1 MATTYQPKNITELDQ
16 ITPDGTETVLAAQGF
31 AARRVTIQS
40 IVNLVGFTQEVKDKI
55 SKIPELPIQRSELDQ
70 VKSQMI
76 QKVDASALAPYA
88 TTAYVDQKVGSI
100 VVPAPDLSSYA
111 TKLELQ
117 TLSTEVASKATQ
129 QNIQT
134 LQQALN
140 QKANST
146 DLTTL
151 ATKQELTQATTRIK
165 ALEDRPSASG
175 ESFSG
180 NMGGKAIENV
190 GQPTKPADA
199 TNKQYVDSAVAAAG
213 ENAYQRAKT
222 YVDTRPSG
230 SGGLSE
236 AAVDQKISQAIQP
249 LAKTT
254 DLTTALSGK
263 ANASDI
269 QSLRTELAQKADAS
283 AIPNVSS
290 FITAA
295 ALTPYALKTDI
306 PAVPDVSGFAR
317 RDEIPNVSAFVTQ
330 AALQPYALRSELP
343 QIPDLSGYAL
353 KSEIPQLPDL
363 SGYARKSELPAP
375 VDLSGYALK
384 SELPSV
390 AGLVSN
396 AELTTALAPKAD
408 RSELSG
414 YALKTEVPSVTGLAT
429 KAELADYAK
438 KTDIPE
444 GQDLS
449 QYAKKSELPSV
460 AGLATKQELTDGL
473 AGKVDSTA
481 LTSYARKSELPVVP
495 DVSRFITEDALAP
508 YAKTVDLPSVAGLE
522 TTKAVDAK
530 LSQYVKKTE
539 LPAQQDLSVYETTAE
554 VDRKLALK
562 ADLSAIP
569 SLTNYATK
577 DQIPDTSALA
587 TKEELKTYAL
597 KSEIPPAVDTS
608 TFATNQSVDDKLS
621 QYPKK
626 SEIIPAPD
634 LSTYATLSVTDS
646 LQTQINKKVE
656 QSYAD
661 TTYAANLTVNTKVAQ
676 CLTDA
681 KAYTDQK
688 VAAIGGGGGGQ
699 QQGDLSS
706 LEAKMKLYVQSRVGG
721 LVTNGTGLLKNNE
734 NFSQFT
740 FDPAE
745 AYSGFGSFK
754 ITGSNQVTTMDE
766 VIPVD
771 PNGTYEFSFATKV
784 EDGTK
789 TTKMY
794 ALVDCLDID
803 GSQIL
808 PMHVKTYAVTLAEDL
823 EAAST
828 TIKIIP
834 DDVAKL
840 KTAAGWRWGS
850 GELMYIANGK
860 YTSQSGYHYP
870 EGTYSRNILNGA
882 GVANNKTTLSDDGT
896 WVIGSSLVVS
906 ETIKAGKK
914 LIVSFDGGVYSYWMT
929 NVRDAVLTDEW
940 QVFTLKELMNKVLR
954 PATAT
959 IKIGWWANRGQA
971 NTTYISNVS
980 FRQV

>member
-16 ITPDGTETVLAAQGF
+16 ITPDGTESVLAAQGF

-55 SKIPELPIQRSELDQ
+55 SKIPELPIQRSELDA
-70 VKSQMI
+70 VKSQII

-165 ALEDRPSASG
+165 ALEDRPSGSG
-175 ESFSG
+175 ETFSG
-180 NMGGKAIENV
+180 NMGGRAIENV

-236 AAVDQKISQAIQP
+236 TAVDQKISQAITP

-254 DLTTALSGK
+254 DMTTALSGK
-263 ANASDI
+263 ANNSDI
-269 QSLRTELAQKADAS
+269 QALRTELGQKADVS

-290 FITAA
+290 FITAS

-317 RDEIPNVSAFVTQ
+317 RDEIPNVSGFIRGAD
-330 AALQPYALRSELP
+330 LQPYALRSELP
-343 QIPDLSGYAL
+343 QPQDLSGYAL

-363 SGYARKSELPAP
+363 SGYARKSELP
-375 VDLSGYALK
+375 
-384 SELPSV
+384 SV
-390 AGLVSN
+390 AGLVSTT
-396 AELTTALAPKAD
+396 ELTTALAPKVD

-414 YALKTEVPSVTGLAT
+414 YALKSEVPSVSGLAT
-429 KAELADYAK
+429 KDELADYAK

-449 QYAKKSELPSV
+449 QYAKKTELPSV
-460 AGLATKQELTDGL
+460 TGLATKQELTDGL
-473 AGKVDSTA
+473 AAKADSTTLANYA
-481 LTSYARKSELPVVP
+481 LKLELP

-539 LPAQQDLSVYETTAE
+539 LPAQQDMSAYETTAE

-562 ADLSAIP
+562 ADLTAIP
-569 SLTNYATK
+569 SLANYATK
-577 DQIPDTSALA
+577 DQIPDTSTLA

-634 LSTYATLSVTDS
+634 LSSYATLSVTDG
-646 LQTQINKKVE
+646 LQAQINKKVE

-661 TTYAANLTVNTKVAQ
+661 TTYAANLTLNTKVTQ

-688 VAAIGGGGGGQ
+688 VAALGGGGAAGQ
-699 QQGDLSS
+699 QPDVSG
-706 LEAKMKLYVQSRVGG
+706 LEAKMKLYVQSRAGG

-740 FDPAE
+740 FDQSE

-754 ITGSNQVTTMDE
+754 ITGSNQVATMDE

-834 DDVAKL
+834 EDVAKL
-840 KTAAGWRWGS
+840 KASAGWRWGS

-929 NVRDAVLTDEW
+929 NVRDAVLTGDW
-940 QVFTLKELMNKVLR
+940 QVFTLKEQMSKVLR

>member
-16 ITPDGTETVLAAQGF
+16 ITPDGTETVLAAQGY

-55 SKIPELPIQRSELDQ
+55 SKIPELPIQRSELDA
-70 VKSQMI
+70 VKTQMI

-165 ALEDRPSASG
+165 ALEDRPSGSG

-180 NMGGKAIENV
+180 NMGGKAIVNV

-236 AAVDQKISQAIQP
+236 AAVEQKISQAIAP

-254 DLTTALSGK
+254 DMTTALSGK
-263 ANASDI
+263 ANNSDI
-269 QSLRTELAQKADAS
+269 QSLRTELAQKADTS

-306 PAVPDVSGFAR
+306 PAVPDVSVFAR
-317 RDEIPNVSAFVTQ
+317 KDEIPNVSAFVTQ

-363 SGYARKSELPAP
+363 SGYARKSELPPP
-375 VDLSGYALK
+375 VD
-384 SELPSV
+384 
-390 AGLVSN
+390 
-396 AELTTALAPKAD
+396 
-408 RSELSG
+408 LSG
-414 YALKTEVPSVTGLAT
+414 YALKTEVPSVSGLAT
-429 KAELADYAK
+429 KDELADYAK

-460 AGLATKQELTDGL
+460 ADLASKQELAVGL
-473 AGKVDSTA
+473 AGKADSTA
-481 LTSYARKSELPVVP
+481 LANYALKSELP
-495 DVSRFITEDALAP
+495 DVSRFITEDALSP
-508 YAKTVDLPSVAGLE
+508 YAKAVDIPSVAGLE

-539 LPAQQDLSVYETTAE
+539 LPAQPDLSSYETTAE
-554 VDRKLALK
+554 VNRKLALK

-569 SLTNYATK
+569 SLANYATK
-577 DQIPDTSALA
+577 DQIPDTSTLA

-597 KSEIPPAVDTS
+597 KSELPTAPDMS
-608 TFATNQSVDDKLS
+608 SYATNASVDEKLS

-634 LSTYATLSVTDS
+634 LSSYATLAVTDG

-661 TTYAANLTVNTKVAQ
+661 TTYAPNLTVNTKVAQ
-676 CLTDA
+676 CLADA

-688 VAAIGGGGGGQ
+688 VAAIGGGAGQ
-699 QQGDLSS
+699 QPDISG
-706 LEAKMKLYVQSRVGG
+706 LEAKIKLYVQSRVGG

-771 PNGTYEFSFATKV
+771 PNGTYEFSFATKI

-823 EAAST
+823 EASST

-840 KTAAGWRWGS
+840 KAAAGWRWGS

-870 EGTYSRNILNGA
+870 EGTYSRTILNGA

-896 WVIGSSLVVS
+896 WVIGSSLVVT

-929 NVRDAVLTDEW
+929 NVRDAVLTDDW
-940 QVFTLKELMNKVLR
+940 QVFTLKEQMNKVLR

>member
-16 ITPDGTETVLAAQGF
+16 ITPDGTESILAAQGF

-146 DLTTL
+146 DLATL

-165 ALEDRPSASG
+165 ALEDRPSGSG

-236 AAVDQKISQAIQP
+236 TAVDQKISQAITP

-254 DLTTALSGK
+254 DMTTALSGK
-263 ANASDI
+263 ANNSDI
-269 QSLRTELAQKADAS
+269 QALRTELGQKADVS

-290 FITAA
+290 FITAS

-306 PAVPDVSGFAR
+306 PSVPDVSGFAR
-317 RDEIPNVSAFVTQ
+317 RDEIPNVSGFIRGAD
-330 AALQPYALRSELP
+330 LQPYALRSELP
-343 QIPDLSGYAL
+343 QPQDLSGYAL

-363 SGYARKSELPAP
+363 SGYARKSELP
-375 VDLSGYALK
+375 
-384 SELPSV
+384 SV
-390 AGLVSN
+390 AGLVSTT
-396 AELTTALAPKAD
+396 ELTTALAPKVD

-414 YALKTEVPSVTGLAT
+414 YALKSEVPSVSGLAT
-429 KAELADYAK
+429 KDELADYAK

-449 QYAKKSELPSV
+449 QYAKKTELPSV
-460 AGLATKQELTDGL
+460 TGLATKQELTDGL
-473 AGKVDSTA
+473 AAKADSTTLANYA
-481 LTSYARKSELPVVP
+481 LKSTLP

-508 YAKTVDLPSVAGLE
+508 YAKTADLPSVAGLE

-539 LPAQQDLSVYETTAE
+539 LPAQQDMSAYETTAE

-577 DQIPDTSALA
+577 DQIPDTSSLA
-587 TKEELKTYAL
+587 TKEELKSYAL

-608 TFATNQSVDDKLS
+608 SFATNASVDEKLS

-626 SEIIPAPD
+626 SEIIQAPD
-634 LSTYATLSVTDS
+634 LSRYATLAVTDG
-646 LQTQINKKVE
+646 LQSQINKKVE

-688 VAAIGGGGGGQ
+688 VAALGWGGGQ
-699 QQGDLSS
+699 QPDVSG
-706 LEAKMKLYVQSRVGG
+706 LEAKIKLYVQSRVGG

-740 FDPAE
+740 FDQAE

-840 KTAAGWRWGS
+840 KAAAGWRWGS

-870 EGTYSRNILNGA
+870 EGTYSRNILNGS

-929 NVRDAVLTDEW
+929 NVRDAVLTDDW
-940 QVFTLKELMNKVLR
+940 QVFTLKEQMSKVLR

-971 NTTYISNVS
+971 NTTYISNVA

>member
-16 ITPDGTETVLAAQGF
+16 ITPDGTESVLAAKGF

-117 TLSTEVASKATQ
+117 LLSTEVASKATV

-140 QKANST
+140 QKANTS

-165 ALEDRPSASG
+165 ALEDRPSGSG

-180 NMGGKAIENV
+180 NMGGKAIENL
-190 GQPTKPADA
+190 GQPIKPADA
-199 TNKQYVDSAVAAAG
+199 ANKQYVDSATAAAG

-236 AAVDQKISQAIQP
+236 AAVDQKISQAVAP

-263 ANASDI
+263 ANNSDI
-269 QSLRTELAQKADAS
+269 QGLRTELAQKADAT

-330 AALQPYALRSELP
+330 AALQPYALRSEVP

-384 SELPSV
+384 
-390 AGLVSN
+390 
-396 AELTTALAPKAD
+396 
-408 RSELSG
+408 
-414 YALKTEVPSVTGLAT
+414 TEVPSVSGLAT

-460 AGLATKQELTDGL
+460 VGLATKQEVTDGL
-473 AGKVDSTA
+473 AGKADSSA
-481 LTSYARKSELPVVP
+481 LGNYALKSELPVVP
-495 DVSRFITEDALAP
+495 DVSRFITADALAQ
-508 YAKTVDLPSVAGLE
+508 YAKTVDIPSVAGLE

-530 LSQYVKKTE
+530 LSQYVKKAE
-539 LPAQQDLSVYETTAE
+539 LPAQQDLSAYETTAE

-569 SLTNYATK
+569 SLANYATK
-577 DQIPDTSALA
+577 DQIPDTSILA

-597 KSEIPPAVDTS
+597 KSELPTVPDLS
-608 TFATNQSVDDKLS
+608 SYATNQSVDDKLS

-634 LSTYATLSVTDS
+634 LSTYATLSVTDD
-646 LQTQINKKVE
+646 LQSQINRKTDTVELVATYATKAAVDTQI
-656 QSYAD
+656 D
-661 TTYAANLTVNTKVAQ
+661 AAAEAART
-676 CLTDA
+676 
-681 KAYTDQK
+681 YTDTK
-688 VAAIGGGGGGQ
+688 IAAIGSGGGG
-699 QQGDLSS
+699 SS
-706 LEAKMKLYVQSRVGG
+706 GGNTAELEAKIKLYVQSRVGG

-754 ITGSNQVTTMDE
+754 ITGSNQVTTLDE

-834 DDVAKL
+834 EDVAKL
-840 KTAAGWRWGS
+840 KAAAGWRWGS

-929 NVRDAVLTDEW
+929 NVRDAVLTVDW
-940 QVFTLKELMNKVLR
+940 QVFTLKEQMSKVLR

>member
-16 ITPDGTETVLAAQGF
+16 ITPDGTESVLAAQGF

-55 SKIPELPIQRSELDQ
+55 SKIPELPIQRSELDA
-70 VKSQMI
+70 VKSLMI

-100 VVPAPDLSSYA
+100 VVSAPDLSSYA

-117 TLSTEVASKATQ
+117 TLSTEVASKATA

-140 QKANST
+140 QKANNT

-151 ATKQELTQATTRIK
+151 ATKQELTQATARIK
-165 ALEDRPSASG
+165 ALEDRPSGSG

-213 ENAYQRAKT
+213 ENVYQRAKT

-236 AAVDQKISQAIQP
+236 AAVDQKIAQATQL

-254 DLTTALSGK
+254 DMTTALSGK

-269 QSLRTELAQKADAS
+269 QTLRTELAQKADAT

-295 ALTPYALKTDI
+295 ALTPYALKSDI

-343 QIPDLSGYAL
+343 LIPNLSGYAL

-384 SELPSV
+384 
-390 AGLVSN
+390 
-396 AELTTALAPKAD
+396 
-408 RSELSG
+408 
-414 YALKTEVPSVTGLAT
+414 TEVPSVSGLAT

-460 AGLATKQELTDGL
+460 TDLATKQELAGGL
-473 AGKVDSTA
+473 AGKADSSA
-481 LTSYARKSELPVVP
+481 LVNYALKSELPAVP

-508 YAKTVDLPSVAGLE
+508 YAKTADLPSVAGLE

-539 LPAQQDLSVYETTAE
+539 LPAQQDLSAYETTAE

-597 KSEIPPAVDTS
+597 KSEIPTVPDTS
-608 TFATNQSVDDKLS
+608 SFATNASVDEKLS
-621 QYPKK
+621 QYTKT
-626 SEIIPAPD
+626 SELKPVPD
-634 LSTYATLSVTDS
+634 VSNFATLSDLGD
-646 LQTQINKKVE
+646 LQQEVAKKINKVDVVAD
-656 QSYAD
+656 YATQD
-661 TTYAANLTVNTKVAQ
+661 GVKAQIAAVQRAANK
-676 CLTDA
+676 
-681 KAYTDQK
+681 YTDDK
-688 VAAIGGGGGGQ
+688 IASIGKGGGQ
-699 QQGDLSS
+699 TGDLSS
-706 LEAKMKLYVQSRVGG
+706 LEAKIKLYVQSRVGG

-740 FDPAE
+740 FDPSE

-840 KTAAGWRWGS
+840 KAAAGWRWGS

-860 YTSQSGYHYP
+860 YTSQTGYHYP

-914 LIVSFDGGVYSYWMT
+914 LIVSFDGGVYSYWMA
-929 NVRDAVLTDEW
+929 NVRDAVLTDDW
-940 QVFTLKELMNKVLR
+940 QVFTLKELMSKVLR

>member
-16 ITPDGTETVLAAQGF
+16 ITPDGTETVLAAQGY

-55 SKIPELPIQRSELDQ
+55 SKIPELPIQRSELDA
-70 VKSQMI
+70 VKTQMI

-117 TLSTEVASKATQ
+117 SLSTEVASKATQ

-134 LQQALN
+134 LQQALS
-140 QKANST
+140 QKANTS

-165 ALEDRPSASG
+165 ALEDRPSGSG

-213 ENAYQRAKT
+213 ENAFQRAKT

-236 AAVDQKISQAIQP
+236 TAVDQKISQAIAP

-254 DLTTALSGK
+254 DMATALSGK
-263 ANASDI
+263 ANNSDI
-269 QSLRTELAQKADAS
+269 QALRTELGQKADVS

-317 RDEIPNVSAFVTQ
+317 RDEIPNVSGFIRGAD
-330 AALQPYALRSELP
+330 LQPYALRSELP
-343 QIPDLSGYAL
+343 Q
-353 KSEIPQLPDL
+353 PQ
-363 SGYARKSELPAP
+363 
-375 VDLSGYALK
+375 DLSGYALK

-396 AELTTALAPKAD
+396 TELTTALAPKVD

-414 YALKTEVPSVTGLAT
+414 YALKS
-429 KAELADYAK
+429 
-438 KTDIPE
+438 DIPE

-460 AGLATKQELTDGL
+460 AGLATKKEVTDGL
-473 AGKVDSTA
+473 AGKADASA
-481 LTSYARKSELPVVP
+481 LGNYALKSELPVVP
-495 DVSRFITEDALAP
+495 DVSRFITADALAP
-508 YAKTVDLPSVAGLE
+508 YAKTVDIPSVAGLE

-539 LPAQQDLSVYETTAE
+539 LPAP
-554 VDRKLALK
+554 
-562 ADLSAIP
+562 DLSA
-569 SLTNYATK
+569 
-577 DQIPDTSALA
+577 
-587 TKEELKTYAL
+587 
-597 KSEIPPAVDTS
+597 
-608 TFATNQSVDDKLS
+608 
-621 QYPKK
+621 
-626 SEIIPAPD
+626 
-634 LSTYATLSVTDS
+634 YATLSVTDD
-646 LQTQINKKVE
+646 LQSQINRK
-656 QSYAD
+656 AD
-661 TTYAANLTVNTKVAQ
+661 TVELVATYATKAALNAQ
-676 CLTDA
+676 IDAATDA
-681 KAYTDQK
+681 ARTYTDTK
-688 VAAIGGGGGGQ
+688 IAAIGGGGGSG
-699 QQGDLSS
+699 GNAAE

-740 FDPAE
+740 FEPAE

-766 VIPVD
+766 VITVD
-771 PNGTYEFSFATKV
+771 PRGTYEFAFATKV

-823 EAAST
+823 EAGST
-828 TIKIIP
+828 TIKINP

-840 KTAAGWRWGS
+840 KAAAGWRWGS
-850 GELMYIANGK
+850 GELMYIAHGT
-860 YTSQSGYHYP
+860 YTSQSGYRYP
-870 EGTYSRNILNGA
+870 EGTYSRKILNGA
-882 GVANNKTTLSDDGT
+882 GVANNKTTLSDGGT
-896 WVIGSSLVVS
+896 WVIGSSLVVT

-914 LIVSFDGGVYSYWMT
+914 LIVSFDGGVFSYWMS
-929 NVRDAVLTDEW
+929 NVRDAVLTDDW
-940 QVFTLKELMNKVLR
+940 QVFTLKEQMDKVLR

-959 IKIGWWANRGQA
+959 IKIGWWVNRGQA

>member
-1 MATTYQPKNITELDQ
+1 MATTYQPKNITELDL

-70 VKSQMI
+70 VKTQMI

-100 VVPAPDLSSYA
+100 VAPAPDLSSYA
-111 TKLELQ
+111 TKQELQ

-134 LQQALN
+134 LQQAMN
-140 QKANST
+140 QKANVST
-146 DLTTL
+146 LTTL

-165 ALEDRPSASG
+165 ALEDRPSGSG

-222 YVDTRPSG
+222 YVDAHPSG

-236 AAVDQKISQAIQP
+236 AAVDQKIAQATQP

-254 DLTTALSGK
+254 DMTTALSGK

-269 QSLRTELAQKADAS
+269 QTLRAELAQKADAT

-306 PAVPDVSGFAR
+306 PTVPDTSGFAR
-317 RDEIPNVSAFVTQ
+317 KDEIPNVSAFVTQ

-343 QIPDLSGYAL
+343 QIPDLSGYA
-353 KSEIPQLPDL
+353 
-363 SGYARKSELPAP
+363 RKSELPAP

-384 SELPSV
+384 
-390 AGLVSN
+390 
-396 AELTTALAPKAD
+396 
-408 RSELSG
+408 
-414 YALKTEVPSVTGLAT
+414 TEVPSVSGLAT

-460 AGLATKQELTDGL
+460 AGLASKQELADGL
-473 AGKVDSTA
+473 AGKADSTA
-481 LTSYARKSELPVVP
+481 LANYALKSELPAVP

-508 YAKTVDLPSVAGLE
+508 YAKTTDLPSVAGLE

-539 LPAQQDLSVYETTAE
+539 LPAQPDLSSYETTAE

-569 SLTNYATK
+569 SLANYATK

-587 TKEELKTYAL
+587 TKEELRTYAL
-597 KSEIPPAVDTS
+597 KSELPTVPDLS
-608 TFATNQSVDDKLS
+608 SYATNQSVDDKLS
-621 QYPKK
+621 QYPKR
-626 SEIIPAPD
+626 SEIVPAPD
-634 LSTYATLSVTDS
+634 LSTYATISVTDD
-646 LQTQINKKVE
+646 LQSQINRKADVVELVATYATKASVNTQI
-656 QSYAD
+656 D
-661 TTYAANLTVNTKVAQ
+661 AATEAART
-676 CLTDA
+676 
-681 KAYTDQK
+681 YTDTK
-688 VAAIGGGGGGQ
+688 VAAIGGGGGSG
-699 QQGDLSS
+699 GNTAG
-706 LEAKMKLYVQSRVGG
+706 LEAKIKLYVQSRVGG

-740 FDPAE
+740 FDPSE

-823 EAAST
+823 EAGST

-840 KTAAGWRWGS
+840 KAAAGWRWGS

-860 YTSQSGYHYP
+860 YASQSGYHYP

-929 NVRDAVLTDEW
+929 NVRDAVLTDDW
-940 QVFTLKELMNKVLR
+940 QVFTLKEQMSKVLR
-954 PATAT
+954 PLTAT

>member
-1 MATTYQPKNITELDQ
+1 MATTYQPKNITELDP
-16 ITPDGTETVLAAQGF
+16 ITPDGSESVLAAQGF

-55 SKIPELPIQRSELDQ
+55 SKIPELPIQRSELDA

-88 TTAYVDQKVGSI
+88 TTAYVDQKFGSI
-100 VVPAPDLSSYA
+100 VVPEPDLSSYA
-111 TKLELQ
+111 TKQELQ
-117 TLSTEVASKATQ
+117 LLSTEVASKATV

-140 QKANST
+140 QKANNT

-165 ALEDRPSASG
+165 ALEDRPSGSG

-236 AAVDQKISQAIQP
+236 TAVDQKISQAITP

-254 DLTTALSGK
+254 DMTTALSGK
-263 ANASDI
+263 ANNSDI
-269 QSLRTELAQKADAS
+269 QALRTELGQKADVS

-290 FITAA
+290 FITAS

-317 RDEIPNVSAFVTQ
+317 RDEIPNVSGFIRGAD
-330 AALQPYALRSELP
+330 LQPYALRSELSQP
-343 QIPDLSGYAL
+343 QDLSGYAL

-363 SGYARKSELPAP
+363 SGYA
-375 VDLSGYALK
+375 
-384 SELPSV
+384 
-390 AGLVSN
+390 
-396 AELTTALAPKAD
+396 
-408 RSELSG
+408 
-414 YALKTEVPSVTGLAT
+414 LKTEVPSVSGLAT

-473 AGKVDSTA
+473 AGKTDSTA
-481 LTSYARKSELPVVP
+481 LANYALKSELPVVP
-495 DVSRFITEDALAP
+495 DVSHFITEDALAP
-508 YAKTVDLPSVAGLE
+508 YAKTADLPSVAGLE

-539 LPAQQDLSVYETTAE
+539 LPAQQDLSAYETTAE

-597 KSEIPPAVDTS
+597 KSELPTVPDLS
-608 TFATNQSVDDKLS
+608 SYATNQSVDDKLS

-634 LSTYATLSVTDS
+634 LSTYATLSVTDG

-656 QSYAD
+656 RSYAD
-661 TTYAANLTVNTKVAQ
+661 TTYAANTTVNTKVSQ
-676 CLTDA
+676 CLADA

-688 VAAIGGGGGGQ
+688 VAALGGGGGQ
-699 QQGDLSS
+699 QPDVSG

-740 FDPAE
+740 FDPSE

-794 ALVDCLDID
+794 ALVNCLDID

-834 DDVAKL
+834 EDVAKL
-840 KTAAGWRWGS
+840 KAAAGWRWGS

-860 YTSQSGYHYP
+860 YTSQTGYHYQ
-870 EGTYSRNILNGA
+870 EGTYSRNILNGS

-940 QVFTLKELMNKVLR
+940 QVFTLKEQMNKVLR

-980 FRQV
+980 FRRV

>member
-16 ITPDGTETVLAAQGF
+16 ITPDGTESVLAAQGF

-55 SKIPELPIQRSELDQ
+55 SKIPELPIQRSELDA
-70 VKSQMI
+70 VKTQMI

-165 ALEDRPSASG
+165 ALEDRPSGSG

-249 LAKTT
+249 LAKTS

-263 ANASDI
+263 ANNSDI
-269 QSLRTELAQKADAS
+269 QSLRTELAQKADTS

-290 FITAA
+290 FITAT

-306 PAVPDVSGFAR
+306 PTVPDVSGFAR
-317 RDEIPNVSAFVTQ
+317 KDEIPNVSAFVTQ

-343 QIPDLSGYAL
+343 QNPDLSGYAL

-363 SGYARKSELPAP
+363 SAYARKSELP
-375 VDLSGYALK
+375 SI
-384 SELPSV
+384 

-396 AELTTALAPKAD
+396 TELAAALAPKVD

-414 YALKTEVPSVTGLAT
+414 YALKS
-429 KAELADYAK
+429 
-438 KTDIPE
+438 DIPE

-449 QYAKKSELPSV
+449 QYAKKSE
-460 AGLATKQELTDGL
+460 
-473 AGKVDSTA
+473 
-481 LTSYARKSELPVVP
+481 
-495 DVSRFITEDALAP
+495 
-508 YAKTVDLPSVAGLE
+508 LPSVAGLE

-539 LPAQQDLSVYETTAE
+539 LPAQPDLSSYETTAE

-569 SLTNYATK
+569 SLANYATK

-597 KSEIPPAVDTS
+597 KSEIPAVPDTS
-608 TFATNQSVDDKLS
+608 SFATIASVDEKLS
-621 QYPKK
+621 QYTKT
-626 SEIIPAPD
+626 SELKPVPD
-634 LSTYATLSVTDS
+634 VSNFATLSDLGDLQREVAKKINKVDIVADYTTKDS
-646 LQTQINKKVE
+646 VNTQI
-656 QSYAD
+656 AAA
-661 TTYAANLTVNTKVAQ
+661 TAAANK
-676 CLTDA
+676 
-681 KAYTDQK
+681 YTDDK
-688 VAAIGGGGGGQ
+688 FASIGNGGGQ
-699 QQGDLSS
+699 TGDLSS

-754 ITGSNQVTTMDE
+754 ITGSNQVTTLDE

-771 PNGTYEFSFATKV
+771 PNGTYEFAFATKV

-823 EAAST
+823 EAGST

-840 KTAAGWRWGS
+840 KAAAGWRWGS

-929 NVRDAVLTDEW
+929 NVRDAVLTDDW
-940 QVFTLKELMNKVLR
+940 QVFTLKEQMSKVLR

>member
-16 ITPDGTETVLAAQGF
+16 ITPDGTESVLAAQGY

-55 SKIPELPIQRSELDQ
+55 SKIPELPIQRSELDA

-76 QKVDASALAPYA
+76 QKVDASALVPYA

-100 VVPAPDLSSYA
+100 VIPAPDLSSYA

-165 ALEDRPSASG
+165 ALEDRPSSSG

-236 AAVDQKISQAIQP
+236 AAVDQKIAQATQP
-249 LAKTT
+249 LAKTS

-269 QSLRTELAQKADAS
+269 QSLRTELAQKADTS

-306 PAVPDVSGFAR
+306 PTVPDVSGFAR
-317 RDEIPNVSAFVTQ
+317 KDEIPNVSAFVTQ

-363 SGYARKSELPAP
+363 SGYARKSELP
-375 VDLSGYALK
+375 
-384 SELPSV
+384 SV

-396 AELTTALAPKAD
+396 TELTTALARKVE

-414 YALKTEVPSVTGLAT
+414 YALKS
-429 KAELADYAK
+429 
-438 KTDIPE
+438 DIPE

-460 AGLATKQELTDGL
+460 AGLATKQEVTDGL
-473 AGKVDSTA
+473 AGKADSSA
-481 LTSYARKSELPVVP
+481 LDNYALKSELPVVP
-495 DVSRFITEDALAP
+495 DVSRFITADALAP
-508 YAKTVDLPSVAGLE
+508 YAKTVDIPSVAGLE
-522 TTKAVDAK
+522 TTAAVDAK

-539 LPAQQDLSVYETTAE
+539 LPAQQDLSSYETTAE

-577 DQIPDTSALA
+577 DQIPDTSTLA

-597 KSEIPPAVDTS
+597 KSELPTVPDLS
-608 TFATNQSVDDKLS
+608 SYATNQSVDDKLS
-621 QYPKK
+621 QYPKR

-634 LSTYATLSVTDS
+634 LSAYATLSVTVD

-676 CLTDA
+676 CLADA
-681 KAYTDQK
+681 KAYTDAK
-688 VAAIGGGGGGQ
+688 IAAIDGGGSGGNTAE
-699 QQGDLSS
+699 
-706 LEAKMKLYVQSRVGG
+706 LEAKIKLYVQSRVGG

-784 EDGTK
+784 DDGTK

-823 EAAST
+823 EAGST

-840 KTAAGWRWGS
+840 KAAAGWRWGS
-850 GELMYIANGK
+850 GELMYIAHGT
-860 YTSQSGYHYP
+860 YTSQSGFHYP
-870 EGTYSRNILNGA
+870 EGTYSRKILNGA

-896 WVIGSSLVVS
+896 WVIGSSLVVT

-929 NVRDAVLTDEW
+929 NVRDAVLTDDW
-940 QVFTLKELMNKVLR
+940 QVFTLKEQMSKVLR

>member
-16 ITPDGTETVLAAQGF
+16 ITPDGTETVLAAQGY

-55 SKIPELPIQRSELDQ
+55 SKIPELPIQRSELDA
-70 VKSQMI
+70 VKTQMI

-165 ALEDRPSASG
+165 ALEDRPSGSG

-222 YVDTRPSG
+222 YVDAHPSG

-249 LAKTT
+249 LAKTS

-263 ANASDI
+263 ANVYDI
-269 QSLRTELAQKADAS
+269 QSLRTELAQKADTS

-306 PAVPDVSGFAR
+306 PVVPDVSGFAR
-317 RDEIPNVSAFVTQ
+317 KDEIPNVSAFVTQ

-363 SGYARKSELPAP
+363 SAYAR
-375 VDLSGYALK
+375 K

-396 AELTTALAPKAD
+396 TELTTALAPKVD

-414 YALKTEVPSVTGLAT
+414 YALKS
-429 KAELADYAK
+429 
-438 KTDIPE
+438 DIPE

-449 QYAKKSELPSV
+449 QYAKKSE
-460 AGLATKQELTDGL
+460 
-473 AGKVDSTA
+473 
-481 LTSYARKSELPVVP
+481 
-495 DVSRFITEDALAP
+495 
-508 YAKTVDLPSVAGLE
+508 LPSVAGLE

-539 LPAQQDLSVYETTAE
+539 LPAQPDLSSYETTAE

-569 SLTNYATK
+569 SLANYATK

-597 KSEIPPAVDTS
+597 KSELPTVPDTS
-608 TFATNQSVDDKLS
+608 SFATNASVDEKLS
-621 QYPKK
+621 QYTKTSELKPVPDVSNFATRSDLGDLQREVAKK
-626 SEIIPAPD
+626 INKVDIVAD
-634 LSTYATLSVTDS
+634 YATKDSVN
-646 LQTQINKKVE
+646 TQIAAA
-656 QSYAD
+656 SA
-661 TTYAANLTVNTKVAQ
+661 AANK
-676 CLTDA
+676 
-681 KAYTDQK
+681 YTDDK
-688 VAAIGGGGGGQ
+688 FASNGNGGSQ
-699 QQGDLSS
+699 TGDLSS

-740 FDPAE
+740 FDPSE

-771 PNGTYEFSFATKV
+771 PHGTYEFSFATKV

-823 EAAST
+823 EAGST
-828 TIKIIP
+828 TIKIVP

-840 KTAAGWRWGS
+840 KAAAGWRWGS
-850 GELMYIANGK
+850 GELMYIANGT

-870 EGTYSRNILNGA
+870 EGTYSRKILNGA
-882 GVANNKTTLSDDGT
+882 GVANNNTALSDDGT

-929 NVRDAVLTDEW
+929 NVRDAVLTDDW
-940 QVFTLKELMNKVLR
+940 QVFTLKEQMDKVLR

-959 IKIGWWANRGQA
+959 IKIGWWVNRSQA

>member
-16 ITPDGTETVLAAQGF
+16 ITPDGTESVLAAQGF

-55 SKIPELPIQRSELDQ
+55 SKIPELPIQRSELDA
-70 VKSQMI
+70 VKSQMV

-111 TKLELQ
+111 TKQELQ
-117 TLSTEVASKATQ
+117 LLSTEVASKATV

-146 DLTTL
+146 DLSQL
-151 ATKQELTQATTRIK
+151 ATKQDLTQATTRIK
-165 ALEDRPSASG
+165 ALEERPSGSG
-175 ESFSG
+175 ETFSG
-180 NMGGKAIENV
+180 NMGGRAIENV

-230 SGGLSE
+230 SGGISE
-236 AAVDQKISQAIQP
+236 AAVDQRISQAIQP

-254 DLTTALSGK
+254 DLTTALSEK
-263 ANASDI
+263 ANVSDI
-269 QSLRTELAQKADAS
+269 QTLRTELAQKADAT

-306 PAVPDVSGFAR
+306 PTVPDVSGFAR
-317 RDEIPNVSAFVTQ
+317 RDEIPNVSAFVTA

-343 QIPDLSGYAL
+343 QI
-353 KSEIPQLPDL
+353 PDL

-396 AELTTALAPKAD
+396 TELATALAPKVD

-414 YALKTEVPSVTGLAT
+414 YALKTELPSVSGLAT

-449 QYAKKSELPSV
+449 QYAKKTELPSV

-473 AGKVDSTA
+473 AGKADSTA
-481 LTSYARKSELPVVP
+481 LANYALKSELPAVP

-508 YAKTVDLPSVAGLE
+508 YAKTADIPSVAGLE

-539 LPAQQDLSVYETTAE
+539 LPAQQDLSAYETTAE

-569 SLTNYATK
+569 SLANYATK
-577 DQIPDTSALA
+577 DQIPDTAALA

-608 TFATNQSVDDKLS
+608 SFATNASVDEKLS

-634 LSTYATLSVTDS
+634 LSTYATLAVTDG
-646 LQTQINKKVE
+646 LQSQINKKVE
-656 QSYAD
+656 LSYAD
-661 TTYAANLTVNTKVAQ
+661 TTYAANQTVNTKVAQ
-676 CLTDA
+676 CLADA

-699 QQGDLSS
+699 QPDVSG
-706 LEAKMKLYVQSRVGG
+706 LEAKIKLYVQSRVGG

-734 NFSQFT
+734 NFSHFT

-834 DDVAKL
+834 EDVAKL
-840 KTAAGWRWGS
+840 KAAAGWRWGS

-870 EGTYSRNILNGA
+870 EGTYSRNILNGS
-882 GVANNKTTLSDDGT
+882 GVANNNTTLSDDGT

-929 NVRDAVLTDEW
+929 NVRDAVLTDDW
-940 QVFTLKELMNKVLR
+940 QVFTLKERMNKVLR

>member
-16 ITPDGTETVLAAQGF
+16 ITPDGTETVLAAQGY

-55 SKIPELPIQRSELDQ
+55 SKIPELPIQRFELDA

-88 TTAYVDQKVGSI
+88 TTAYVDQKVGSV

-117 TLSTEVASKATQ
+117 TLSTEVASKATV
-129 QNIQT
+129 QNIQA
-134 LQQALN
+134 LQQTLN
-140 QKANST
+140 QKANTS

-165 ALEDRPSASG
+165 ALEDRPSGSG

-180 NMGGKAIENV
+180 NMGGRAIENV

-222 YVDTRPSG
+222 YVDARPSG

-236 AAVDQKISQAIQP
+236 AAVDQKISQAIAP

-254 DLTTALSGK
+254 DITTALSGK
-263 ANASDI
+263 ANNSDI
-269 QSLRTELAQKADAS
+269 QALRTELGQKADVS

-290 FITAA
+290 FITAS

-317 RDEIPNVSAFVTQ
+317 RDEIPNVSGFIRGAD
-330 AALQPYALRSELP
+330 LQPYALRSELP
-343 QIPDLSGYAL
+343 QPQDLSGYAL

-363 SGYARKSELPAP
+363 SGYARKSELP
-375 VDLSGYALK
+375 
-384 SELPSV
+384 SV

-396 AELTTALAPKAD
+396 TELTTALAPKVD

-414 YALKTEVPSVTGLAT
+414 YAL
-429 KAELADYAK
+429 

-460 AGLATKQELTDGL
+460 TGLATKQEVTDGL
-473 AGKVDSTA
+473 AGKADSSA
-481 LTSYARKSELPVVP
+481 LVNYALKSELPVVP
-495 DVSRFITEDALAP
+495 DVSHFITADALTP
-508 YAKTVDLPSVAGLE
+508 YAKTVDVPSVAGLE

-539 LPAQQDLSVYETTAE
+539 LPAQPDLSSYETTAE

-569 SLTNYATK
+569 SLANYATK
-577 DQIPDTSALA
+577 DQIPDTSTLA

-597 KSEIPPAVDTS
+597 KSELPTVPDLS
-608 TFATNQSVDDKLS
+608 SYATNQSVDDKLS
-621 QYPKK
+621 QYPKR

-634 LSTYATLSVTDS
+634 LSTYATLSVTDD
-646 LQTQINKKVE
+646 LQSQINKK
-656 QSYAD
+656 AD
-661 TTYAANLTVNTKVAQ
+661 TVELVATYATKAAVNTQ
-676 CLTDA
+676 IDA
-681 KAYTDQK
+681 ATEAARTYTDTK
-688 VAAIGGGGGGQ
+688 IAAIGGGGSGGNMAE
-699 QQGDLSS
+699 

-808 PMHVKTYAVTLAEDL
+808 PMHVKAYAVTLAEDL
-823 EAAST
+823 EAGST
-828 TIKIIP
+828 TIKIVP

-840 KTAAGWRWGS
+840 KAAAGWRWGS
-850 GELMYIANGK
+850 GELMYIAHGT
-860 YTSQSGYHYP
+860 YTSQSGYRYP
-870 EGTYSRNILNGA
+870 EGTYSRRILNGT

-929 NVRDAVLTDEW
+929 NVRDAVLTDDW
-940 QVFTLKELMNKVLR
+940 QVFTLKEQMSKVLR

-959 IKIGWWANRGQA
+959 IKIGWWANRAQA

>member
-16 ITPDGTETVLAAQGF
+16 ITPDGTESVLAAQGY

-140 QKANST
+140 QKANAS

-151 ATKQELTQATTRIK
+151 ATKQDLTQATTRIK
-165 ALEDRPSASG
+165 ALEDRPSGSG

-180 NMGGKAIENV
+180 NMGGKSIENV

-236 AAVDQKISQAIQP
+236 AAVDQKISRAIAP

-254 DLTTALSGK
+254 DMTTALSGK
-263 ANASDI
+263 ANNSDI
-269 QSLRTELAQKADAS
+269 QALRTELAQKADTS

-290 FITAA
+290 FITAD

-306 PAVPDVSGFAR
+306 PTVPDVSGFAR
-317 RDEIPNVSAFVTQ
+317 KDEIPNVSAFVTQ

-363 SGYARKSELPAP
+363 SGYARKSELP
-375 VDLSGYALK
+375 
-384 SELPSV
+384 SV

-396 AELTTALAPKAD
+396 TELTTALAPKVD

-414 YALKTEVPSVTGLAT
+414 YALKS
-429 KAELADYAK
+429 
-438 KTDIPE
+438 DIPE

-449 QYAKKSELPSV
+449 QYAKKSE
-460 AGLATKQELTDGL
+460 
-473 AGKVDSTA
+473 
-481 LTSYARKSELPVVP
+481 
-495 DVSRFITEDALAP
+495 
-508 YAKTVDLPSVAGLE
+508 LPSVAGLE

-539 LPAQQDLSVYETTAE
+539 LPAQPDLSSYETTAE

-562 ADLSAIP
+562 ADMTAIP
-569 SLTNYATK
+569 SLANYATK
-577 DQIPDTSALA
+577 DQIPDTSTLA

-597 KSEIPPAVDTS
+597 KSELPTIPDLS
-608 TFATNQSVDDKLS
+608 SYATNQSVDDKLS
-621 QYPKK
+621 QYPKR

-634 LSTYATLSVTDS
+634 LSTYATLSVTDD
-646 LQTQINKKVE
+646 LQSQINRK
-656 QSYAD
+656 AD
-661 TTYAANLTVNTKVAQ
+661 TVDLVATYATTAAVNAQ
-676 CLTDA
+676 IDA
-681 KAYTDQK
+681 ATEAARTYTDTK
-688 VAAIGGGGGGQ
+688 IAAWGGGGGSG
-699 QQGDLSS
+699 GSTTEI
-706 LEAKMKLYVQSRVGG
+706 EAKMKLYVQSRVGG

-740 FDPAE
+740 FDPSE

-823 EAAST
+823 EVGST

-840 KTAAGWRWGS
+840 KAAAGWRWGS
-850 GELMYIANGK
+850 GELMYIAHGT
-860 YTSQSGYHYP
+860 YTSKSGYHYQ
-870 EGTYSRNILNGA
+870 EGTYSRKILNGA
-882 GVANNKTTLSDDGT
+882 GVENNKTALSDDGT

-929 NVRDAVLTDEW
+929 NVRDAVLTDDW
-940 QVFTLKELMNKVLR
+940 QVFTLKEQMSKVLR

>member
-16 ITPDGTETVLAAQGF
+16 ITPDGTETVLAAQGY

-55 SKIPELPIQRSELDQ
+55 SKIPELPIQRSELDA

-134 LQQALN
+134 LQQAVN
-140 QKANST
+140 QKANAS
-146 DLTTL
+146 DLTAL

-165 ALEDRPSASG
+165 ALEDRPSGSG

-222 YVDTRPSG
+222 YVDSRPSG

-236 AAVDQKISQAIQP
+236 AAVDQKISQATKP
-249 LAKTT
+249 LAKTS

-269 QSLRTELAQKADAS
+269 QALRTELGQKADVS
-283 AIPNVSS
+283 DIPNVSS

-306 PAVPDVSGFAR
+306 PAVPDMSGFAR
-317 RDEIPNVSAFVTQ
+317 RDEIPNVSGFIRGAD
-330 AALQPYALRSELP
+330 LQPYALRSELP
-343 QIPDLSGYAL
+343 QPQDLSGYAL

-363 SGYARKSELPAP
+363 SGYARKSELP
-375 VDLSGYALK
+375 
-384 SELPSV
+384 SV
-390 AGLVSN
+390 VGLVSN
-396 AELTTALAPKAD
+396 TELTAALAPKVD

-414 YALKTEVPSVTGLAT
+414 YALKS
-429 KAELADYAK
+429 
-438 KTDIPE
+438 DIPE

-460 AGLATKQELTDGL
+460 AGLATKQEMTDGL
-473 AGKVDSTA
+473 AGKADSSA
-481 LTSYARKSELPVVP
+481 LGNYALKSELPVVP
-495 DVSRFITEDALAP
+495 DVSHFITADALAP
-508 YAKTVDLPSVAGLE
+508 YAKTVDIPSVAGLE

-539 LPAQQDLSVYETTAE
+539 LPAQPDLSSYETTAE
-554 VDRKLALK
+554 VDRKLAQK

-569 SLTNYATK
+569 SLANYATK
-577 DQIPDTSALA
+577 DQIPDTSTLA

-597 KSEIPPAVDTS
+597 KSELPTVPDLS
-608 TFATNQSVDDKLS
+608 SYATNQSVDDKLS
-621 QYPKK
+621 QYPKR

-634 LSTYATLSVTDS
+634 LSTYATLSVTDD
-646 LQTQINKKVE
+646 LQSQINKK
-656 QSYAD
+656 AD
-661 TTYAANLTVNTKVAQ
+661 TVELVATYATKAAVNTQINAA
-676 CLTDA
+676 TEA
-681 KAYTDQK
+681 ARTYTDTK
-688 VAAIGGGGGGQ
+688 IAAIGGGSGGNTAE
-699 QQGDLSS
+699 

-740 FDPAE
+740 FDPSE

-840 KTAAGWRWGS
+840 KAAAGWRWGS

-860 YTSQSGYHYP
+860 YTSRSGYHYP

-896 WVIGSSLVVS
+896 WVIGSSLVVT

-929 NVRDAVLTDEW
+929 NVRDAVLTDDW
-940 QVFTLKELMNKVLR
+940 QVFTLKEQMSKVLR

>member
-16 ITPDGTETVLAAQGF
+16 ITPDGTESVLAAQGF

-55 SKIPELPIQRSELDQ
+55 SKIPELPIQRFELDA
-70 VKSQMI
+70 VKTQMI

-117 TLSTEVASKATQ
+117 ALSTEVASKATQ

-140 QKANST
+140 QKANGT

-165 ALEDRPSASG
+165 ALEDHPSGSG

-180 NMGGKAIENV
+180 NMGGRAIENV

-236 AAVDQKISQAIQP
+236 VAVDQKISQAIQP
-249 LAKTT
+249 LAKTS
-254 DLTTALSGK
+254 DMTTALSGK
-263 ANASDI
+263 ANNSDI
-269 QSLRTELAQKADAS
+269 QSLRTELGQKADVS

-306 PAVPDVSGFAR
+306 PTVPDTSGFAR
-317 RDEIPNVSAFVTQ
+317 KDEIPNVSAFVTQ

-363 SGYARKSELPAP
+363 SAYARKSELPAP

-384 SELPSV
+384 
-390 AGLVSN
+390 
-396 AELTTALAPKAD
+396 
-408 RSELSG
+408 
-414 YALKTEVPSVTGLAT
+414 TEVPSVSGLAT

-460 AGLATKQELTDGL
+460 AGLATKQEVTDGL
-473 AGKVDSTA
+473 AGKADSSA
-481 LTSYARKSELPVVP
+481 LGNYALKSELPAAP
-495 DVSRFITEDALAP
+495 DVSRFITADALAP
-508 YAKTVDLPSVAGLE
+508 YAKTVDVPSVAGLE

-539 LPAQQDLSVYETTAE
+539 LPAQPDLSSYETTAE

-569 SLTNYATK
+569 SLADYATK
-577 DQIPDTSALA
+577 DQIPDMSTLA

-597 KSEIPPAVDTS
+597 KSELPTAPDLS
-608 TFATNQSVDDKLS
+608 SYATNQSVDEKLS
-621 QYPKK
+621 QYPKR

-634 LSTYATLSVTDS
+634 LSSYATLAVTDG
-646 LQTQINKKVE
+646 LQSQINKKVE

-676 CLTDA
+676 CLADA

-688 VAAIGGGGGGQ
+688 VAAIGGGAAGQ
-699 QQGDLSS
+699 QPDISG

-840 KTAAGWRWGS
+840 KAAAGWRWGS
-850 GELMYIANGK
+850 GELMYIAHGT
-860 YTSQSGYHYP
+860 YTSQSGYRYP
-870 EGTYSRNILNGA
+870 EGTYSRKILNGA
-882 GVANNKTTLSDDGT
+882 GVANNKTALSDDGT
-896 WVIGSSLVVS
+896 WVIGSSLVVT

-914 LIVSFDGGVYSYWMT
+914 LIVTFDGGVYSYWMT
-929 NVRDAVLTDEW
+929 NVRDAVLTVGW
-940 QVFTLKELMNKVLR
+940 QVFTLKEQMDKVLR

-959 IKIGWWANRGQA
+959 IKIGWWANRGQG

-980 FRQV
+980 FRRV

>member
-16 ITPDGTETVLAAQGF
+16 ITPDGTESVLAAQGY

-55 SKIPELPIQRSELDQ
+55 SKIPELPIQRSELDA
-70 VKSQMI
+70 VKTQMI

-140 QKANST
+140 QKANTS
-146 DLTTL
+146 DLTAL

-165 ALEDRPSASG
+165 ALEDRPSGSG

-249 LAKTT
+249 LVKTS

-269 QSLRTELAQKADAS
+269 QSLRTELAQKADSS

-317 RDEIPNVSAFVTQ
+317 KDEIPNVSAFVTQ

-363 SGYARKSELPAP
+363 SAYAR
-375 VDLSGYALK
+375 K

-396 AELTTALAPKAD
+396 TELTAALAPKVE

-414 YALKTEVPSVTGLAT
+414 YALKS
-429 KAELADYAK
+429 
-438 KTDIPE
+438 DIPE

-449 QYAKKSELPSV
+449 QYAKKSE
-460 AGLATKQELTDGL
+460 
-473 AGKVDSTA
+473 
-481 LTSYARKSELPVVP
+481 
-495 DVSRFITEDALAP
+495 
-508 YAKTVDLPSVAGLE
+508 LPSVAGLE

-539 LPAQQDLSVYETTAE
+539 LPAQQDLTSYETTAE

-577 DQIPDTSALA
+577 DQIPDTSTLA

-597 KSEIPPAVDTS
+597 KSELPPAVDTS
-608 TFATNQSVDDKLS
+608 LFATNASVDEKLS

-634 LSTYATLSVTDS
+634 LSSYATLAVTDG
-646 LQTQINKKVE
+646 LQSQINKKVE

-676 CLTDA
+676 CLADA

-688 VAAIGGGGGGQ
+688 VAAIGGGGGSAGQ
-699 QQGDLSS
+699 QPDMSG

-740 FDPAE
+740 FDPSE

-784 EDGTK
+784 EDSTK

-823 EAAST
+823 EAGST

-840 KTAAGWRWGS
+840 KAAAGWRWGS
-850 GELMYIANGK
+850 GELTYIAHGT

-896 WVIGSSLVVS
+896 WVIGSSLAVT

-929 NVRDAVLTDEW
+929 NVRDAVLTDDW
-940 QVFTLKELMNKVLR
+940 QVFTLKEQMDKVLR

-980 FRQV
+980 FRRV

>member
-1 MATTYQPKNITELDQ
+1 MAITYQPKNITELDQ
-16 ITPDGTETVLAAQGF
+16 ITPDGTESVLAAQGF

-111 TKLELQ
+111 TKQELQ
-117 TLSTEVASKATQ
+117 LLSTEVASKATV

-140 QKANST
+140 QKADST

-165 ALEDRPSASG
+165 ALEDRPSGSG

-180 NMGGKAIENV
+180 NMGGRAIENV

-199 TNKQYVDSAVAAAG
+199 TNKQYVDAAVAAAG

-254 DLTTALSGK
+254 DMTTALSGK

-269 QSLRTELAQKADAS
+269 QTLRTEIAQKADVS

-306 PAVPDVSGFAR
+306 PTVPDVSGFAR
-317 RDEIPNVSAFVTQ
+317 KDEIPNVSAFVTQ

-363 SGYARKSELPAP
+363 SGYARKSELP
-375 VDLSGYALK
+375 
-384 SELPSV
+384 SV

-396 AELTTALAPKAD
+396 TELTTALAPKVD

-414 YALKTEVPSVTGLAT
+414 YALKS
-429 KAELADYAK
+429 
-438 KTDIPE
+438 DIPE

-449 QYAKKSELPSV
+449 QYAKKSELPLV

-473 AGKVDSTA
+473 AGKADSSA
-481 LTSYARKSELPVVP
+481 LGDYALKTELPVVP
-495 DVSRFITEDALAP
+495 DVSRFITADALAP
-508 YAKTVDLPSVAGLE
+508 YAKTVDIPSVAGLE
-522 TTKAVDAK
+522 TTKSVDAK

-539 LPAQQDLSVYETTAE
+539 LPAQQDLSAYETAAE

-597 KSEIPPAVDTS
+597 KGEIPPAVDTS
-608 TFATNQSVDDKLS
+608 TFATNASVDEKLS
-621 QYPKK
+621 QYTKT
-626 SEIIPAPD
+626 SELKPVPD
-634 LSTYATLSVTDS
+634 VSNFATLSDLGDLRLEVAKK
-646 LQTQINKKVE
+646 INKVDVVAD
-656 QSYAD
+656 YATKD
-661 TTYAANLTVNTKVAQ
+661 SVNAQIAAASVAANK
-676 CLTDA
+676 
-681 KAYTDQK
+681 YTDEK
-688 VAAIGGGGGGQ
+688 FASIGNGGGQ
-699 QQGDLSS
+699 TGDLSS
-706 LEAKMKLYVQSRVGG
+706 LEAKIKLYVQSRVGG

-840 KTAAGWRWGS
+840 KAAAGWRWGS

-914 LIVSFDGGVYSYWMT
+914 LIVSFDGGVYSYWMA
-929 NVRDAVLTDEW
+929 NVRDAVLTDDW
-940 QVFTLKELMNKVLR
+940 RVFTLKEQMSKVLR

>member
-16 ITPDGTETVLAAQGF
+16 ITPDGTETVLAAQGY

-55 SKIPELPIQRSELDQ
+55 SKIPELPIQRFELDA
-70 VKSQMI
+70 VKTQMI

-140 QKANST
+140 QKANSS

-151 ATKQELTQATTRIK
+151 ATKQELSQATTRIK
-165 ALEDRPSASG
+165 ALEDRPSGSG

-236 AAVDQKISQAIQP
+236 AAVDQKISQAIAP

-254 DLTTALSGK
+254 DMTAVLSGK
-263 ANASDI
+263 ANNSDI
-269 QSLRTELAQKADAS
+269 QALQTELEQKADVS

-306 PAVPDVSGFAR
+306 PTVPDTSGFAR
-317 RDEIPNVSAFVTQ
+317 KDEIPNVSAFVTQ

-353 KSEIPQLPDL
+353 KSEIP
-363 SGYARKSELPAP
+363 AP
-375 VDLSGYALK
+375 VD
-384 SELPSV
+384 
-390 AGLVSN
+390 
-396 AELTTALAPKAD
+396 
-408 RSELSG
+408 LSG
-414 YALKTEVPSVTGLAT
+414 YALKTEVPSVSGLAT

-460 AGLATKQELTDGL
+460 AGLATKQEVTDGL
-473 AGKVDSTA
+473 AGKADSTA
-481 LTSYARKSELPVVP
+481 LANYALKSELPAVP

-508 YAKTVDLPSVAGLE
+508 YAKTADIPSVAGLE

-539 LPAQQDLSVYETTAE
+539 LPAQPDLSPYETTVE

-562 ADLSAIP
+562 ADMSAIP
-569 SLTNYATK
+569 SLANYATK
-577 DQIPDTSALA
+577 DQIPDTSTLA

-597 KSEIPPAVDTS
+597 KSELPTVPDLS
-608 TFATNQSVDDKLS
+608 SYATNQSVDDKLS
-621 QYPKK
+621 QYPKR

-634 LSTYATLSVTDS
+634 LSTYATLGVTDN
-646 LQTQINKKVE
+646 LQSQINRKADAVE
-656 QSYAD
+656 LVA
-661 TTYAANLTVNTKVAQ
+661 TYATKAAVNSQIAAAAEAART
-676 CLTDA
+676 
-681 KAYTDQK
+681 YTDTK
-688 VAAIGGGGGGQ
+688 IAAIGSGGSGGGSGGNTAE
-699 QQGDLSS
+699 

-771 PNGTYEFSFATKV
+771 PNGTYEFAFATKV

-823 EAAST
+823 EAGST

-840 KTAAGWRWGS
+840 KAAAGWRWGS

-896 WVIGSSLVVS
+896 WVIGSSLVVT

-929 NVRDAVLTDEW
+929 NVRDAVLTDDW
-940 QVFTLKELMNKVLR
+940 QVFTLKEQMSKVLR

>member
-16 ITPDGTETVLAAQGF
+16 ITPDGTETVLAAQGY

-55 SKIPELPIQRSELDQ
+55 SKIPELPIQRSELDA
-70 VKSQMI
+70 VKTQMI

-129 QNIQT
+129 QNIQA

-140 QKANST
+140 QKANGT
-146 DLTTL
+146 DLTML

-165 ALEDRPSASG
+165 ALEDRPSGSG

-254 DLTTALSGK
+254 DMTTALSGK

-269 QSLRTELAQKADAS
+269 QSLRAELAQKADTS

-306 PAVPDVSGFAR
+306 PTVPDVSGFAR
-317 RDEIPNVSAFVTQ
+317 KDEIPNVSAFVTQ

-363 SGYARKSELPAP
+363 SGYARKSELP
-375 VDLSGYALK
+375 
-384 SELPSV
+384 SV

-396 AELTTALAPKAD
+396 TELTAALAPKVD

-414 YALKTEVPSVTGLAT
+414 YALKS
-429 KAELADYAK
+429 
-438 KTDIPE
+438 DIPE

-460 AGLATKQELTDGL
+460 AGLATKQEVTDGL
-473 AGKVDSTA
+473 AGKADSTA
-481 LTSYARKSELPVVP
+481 LANYALKSDLPVVP
-495 DVSRFITEDALAP
+495 DVSRFITADALAP
-508 YAKTVDLPSVAGLE
+508 YAKTVDIPSVAGLE

-530 LSQYVKKTE
+530 LSQYVKKAE
-539 LPAQQDLSVYETTAE
+539 LPAQPDLSPYETTAE

-569 SLTNYATK
+569 SLANYATK
-577 DQIPDTSALA
+577 DQIPDTSTLA
-587 TKEELKTYAL
+587 TKDELKTYAL
-597 KSEIPPAVDTS
+597 KSELPTIPDLS
-608 TFATNQSVDDKLS
+608 SYATNHSVDDKLS

-626 SEIIPAPD
+626 SEIVPAPD
-634 LSTYATLSVTDS
+634 LSTYATLGVTDD
-646 LQTQINKKVE
+646 LQSQINRK
-656 QSYAD
+656 AD
-661 TTYAANLTVNTKVAQ
+661 TVDLVATYATKAAVNAQ
-676 CLTDA
+676 IDA
-681 KAYTDQK
+681 ATEAARTYTDTK
-688 VAAIGGGGGGQ
+688 IAAIGGGGSGGNTAE
-699 QQGDLSS
+699 

-740 FDPAE
+740 FDPSE

-834 DDVAKL
+834 EDVSKL
-840 KTAAGWRWGS
+840 KAAAGWRWGS

-870 EGTYSRNILNGA
+870 EGTYSRNILNGS

-896 WVIGSSLVVS
+896 WVIGSSLVAT

-929 NVRDAVLTDEW
+929 NVRDAVLTDDW
-940 QVFTLKELMNKVLR
+940 QVFTLKEQMSKVLR

-959 IKIGWWANRGQA
+959 IKIGWWANRGQS

>member
-16 ITPDGTETVLAAQGF
+16 IAPDGSESLLAAQGF

-100 VVPAPDLSSYA
+100 VVQAPDLSSYA

-146 DLTTL
+146 DLSKL
-151 ATKQELTQATTRIK
+151 ATKQDLTQATTRIK
-165 ALEDRPSASG
+165 ALEDRPSGSG
-175 ESFSG
+175 ETFSG
-180 NMGGKAIENV
+180 NMGGRAIENV

-236 AAVDQKISQAIQP
+236 AVVEQKIAQATQP

-254 DLTTALSGK
+254 DVTTALSGK
-263 ANASDI
+263 ADASDI
-269 QSLRTELAQKADAS
+269 QTLRTELAQKADTS

-317 RDEIPNVSAFVTQ
+317 RDEIPNVSGFIR
-330 AALQPYALRSELP
+330 AADLQPYALRSELP

-396 AELTTALAPKAD
+396 TELTTALAPKVD

-414 YALKTEVPSVTGLAT
+414 YALKTEVPSVSGLAT

-473 AGKVDSTA
+473 AGKTDSTA
-481 LTSYARKSELPVVP
+481 LANYALKSELPVVP
-495 DVSRFITEDALAP
+495 DVSRFITEDALAL
-508 YAKTVDLPSVAGLE
+508 YAKTADLPSVAGFE

-530 LSQYVKKTE
+530 LSQYVKKVE
-539 LPAQQDLSVYETTAE
+539 LPAQQDLSAYETTAE

-608 TFATNQSVDDKLS
+608 SFATNASVDEKLS
-621 QYPKK
+621 QYPKR
-626 SEIIPAPD
+626 SEIIQAPD

-646 LQTQINKKVE
+646 LRSQINKKVE

-688 VAAIGGGGGGQ
+688 VAALGGGGGQ
-699 QQGDLSS
+699 QPDVSG
-706 LEAKMKLYVQSRVGG
+706 LEAKIKLYVQSRVGG

-834 DDVAKL
+834 EDVAKL
-840 KTAAGWRWGS
+840 KAAAGWRWGS

-929 NVRDAVLTDEW
+929 NVRDAVLTDDW
-940 QVFTLKELMNKVLR
+940 QVFTLKEQMSKVLR

-980 FRQV
+980 FRRV

>member
-16 ITPDGTETVLAAQGF
+16 ITPDGTETVLAAQGY

-55 SKIPELPIQRSELDQ
+55 SKIPELPIQRFELDA

-129 QNIQT
+129 QNIQA

-165 ALEDRPSASG
+165 SLEDRPSGSG

-180 NMGGKAIENV
+180 DMGGKAIENV

-236 AAVDQKISQAIQP
+236 AAVDQKISQAIAP

-254 DLTTALSGK
+254 DMTTALSGK
-263 ANASDI
+263 ANNSDI
-269 QSLRTELAQKADAS
+269 QSLRTELGQKADVS

-317 RDEIPNVSAFVTQ
+317 RDEIPNVSGFIRGAD
-330 AALQPYALRSELP
+330 LQPYALRSELP
-343 QIPDLSGYAL
+343 QPQDLSGYAL

-363 SGYARKSELPAP
+363 SGYARKSELP
-375 VDLSGYALK
+375 
-384 SELPSV
+384 
-390 AGLVSN
+390 
-396 AELTTALAPKAD
+396 
-408 RSELSG
+408 
-414 YALKTEVPSVTGLAT
+414 
-429 KAELADYAK
+429 
-438 KTDIPE
+438 
-444 GQDLS
+444 
-449 QYAKKSELPSV
+449 SV
-460 AGLATKQELTDGL
+460 AGLATKQEVTDGL
-473 AGKVDSTA
+473 AGKADSSA
-481 LTSYARKSELPVVP
+481 LGNYALKSELPVVP
-495 DVSRFITEDALAP
+495 DVSRFITADALAP
-508 YAKTVDLPSVAGLE
+508 YAKTVDIPSVAGLE
-522 TTKAVDAK
+522 STKAVDAK

-539 LPAQQDLSVYETTAE
+539 LPAQPDLSSYETTAE

-569 SLTNYATK
+569 SLANYATK
-577 DQIPDTSALA
+577 DQIPDTSTLA

-597 KSEIPPAVDTS
+597 KSELPTVPDLS
-608 TFATNQSVDDKLS
+608 SYATNQSVDDKLS

-626 SEIIPAPD
+626 TEIIPAPD
-634 LSTYATLSVTDS
+634 LSAYATLSVTDD
-646 LQTQINKKVE
+646 LQSQINRKADSVE
-656 QSYAD
+656 LVA
-661 TTYAANLTVNTKVAQ
+661 TYATKAAVNARI
-676 CLTDA
+676 DA
-681 KAYTDQK
+681 ASEAARTYTDTK
-688 VAAIGGGGGGQ
+688 IAAIGSGGGSGGNTAE
-699 QQGDLSS
+699 
-706 LEAKMKLYVQSRVGG
+706 LEAKIKLYVQSRVGG

-771 PNGTYEFSFATKV
+771 PHGTYEFTFATKV

-823 EAAST
+823 EAGST

-840 KTAAGWRWGS
+840 KAAAGWRWGS
-850 GELMYIANGK
+850 GELMYIAHGT
-860 YTSQSGYHYP
+860 YTSQSGYRYP
-870 EGTYSRNILNGA
+870 EGTYSRKILNGT

-929 NVRDAVLTDEW
+929 NVRDAVLTDDW
-940 QVFTLKELMNKVLR
+940 QVFTLKEQMDKVLR

-959 IKIGWWANRGQA
+959 IKIGWWVNRSQP

>member
-16 ITPDGTETVLAAQGF
+16 ITPDGTETVLAAQGY

-140 QKANST
+140 QKANTS
-146 DLTTL
+146 DLSTL
-151 ATKQELTQATTRIK
+151 ATKQELTQAATRIK
-165 ALEDRPSASG
+165 VLEDRPSGSG

-249 LAKTT
+249 LAKTS

-269 QSLRTELAQKADAS
+269 QSLRTELAQKADTS

-317 RDEIPNVSAFVTQ
+317 KDEIPNVSAFVTQ

-343 QIPDLSGYAL
+343 QIPDLSA
-353 KSEIPQLPDL
+353 
-363 SGYARKSELPAP
+363 YAR
-375 VDLSGYALK
+375 K

-396 AELTTALAPKAD
+396 TELTAALAPKVD

-414 YALKTEVPSVTGLAT
+414 YALKS
-429 KAELADYAK
+429 
-438 KTDIPE
+438 DIPE

-460 AGLATKQELTDGL
+460 AGLATKQEVTDGL
-473 AGKVDSTA
+473 AGKADSSA
-481 LTSYARKSELPVVP
+481 LGNYALKSELPVVP
-495 DVSRFITEDALAP
+495 DVSRFITADALAP
-508 YAKTVDLPSVAGLE
+508 YAKTVDIPSVAGLE

-539 LPAQQDLSVYETTAE
+539 LPAQQDLSSYETTAE

-569 SLTNYATK
+569 SLANYATK
-577 DQIPDTSALA
+577 DQIPDTSTLA

-597 KSEIPPAVDTS
+597 KSELPTVPDLS
-608 TFATNQSVDDKLS
+608 SYATNQSVDDKLS
-621 QYPKK
+621 QYPKR
-626 SEIIPAPD
+626 SEIVPAPD
-634 LSTYATLSVTDS
+634 LSTYATLSVTDD
-646 LQTQINKKVE
+646 LQSQINRKADTVELVATYATKAAVNTQI
-656 QSYAD
+656 D
-661 TTYAANLTVNTKVAQ
+661 AATEAART
-676 CLTDA
+676 
-681 KAYTDQK
+681 YTDTK
-688 VAAIGGGGGGQ
+688 IAAIGGGGGSG
-699 QQGDLSS
+699 GNTAE

-740 FDPAE
+740 FDPSE

-808 PMHVKTYAVTLAEDL
+808 PMHVKTYSVTLAEDL
-823 EAAST
+823 EAGST

-840 KTAAGWRWGS
+840 KAAAGWRWGS

-929 NVRDAVLTDEW
+929 NVRDAVLTDDW
-940 QVFTLKELMNKVLR
+940 QVFTLKEQMSKVLR

>member
-16 ITPDGTETVLAAQGF
+16 ITPDGTETVLAAQGY

-55 SKIPELPIQRSELDQ
+55 SKIPELPIQRSELDA

-140 QKANST
+140 QKANAS
-146 DLTTL
+146 DLSQL

-165 ALEDRPSASG
+165 ALEERPSGSG

-180 NMGGKAIENV
+180 NMGGRAIENV

-199 TNKQYVDSAVAAAG
+199 ANKQYVDSVVSAAS

-222 YVDTRPSG
+222 YVDAHPSG

-236 AAVDQKISQAIQP
+236 AAVDQKISQAVAP
-249 LAKTT
+249 LAKMT

-263 ANASDI
+263 ANDSDI
-269 QSLRTELAQKADAS
+269 RGLRTELAQKADVS
-283 AIPNVSS
+283 SIPNVSG
-290 FITAA
+290 FITTA

-317 RDEIPNVSAFVTQ
+317 RDEIPNVSGFVRG
-330 AALQPYALRSELP
+330 ADLQQYALRSELP
-343 QIPDLSGYAL
+343 Q
-353 KSEIPQLPDL
+353 PQ
-363 SGYARKSELPAP
+363 
-375 VDLSGYALK
+375 DLSGYALK

-396 AELTTALAPKAD
+396 TELTTALAPKVE

-414 YALKTEVPSVTGLAT
+414 YALKS
-429 KAELADYAK
+429 
-438 KTDIPE
+438 DIPE

-449 QYAKKSELPSV
+449 QYAKKSELP
-460 AGLATKQELTDGL
+460 
-473 AGKVDSTA
+473 
-481 LTSYARKSELPVVP
+481 VVP
-495 DVSRFITEDALAP
+495 DISRFITEDALAP
-508 YAKTVDLPSVAGLE
+508 YAKTVDIPSIAGLE

-539 LPAQQDLSVYETTAE
+539 LPAQQDLSAYETTAE

-569 SLTNYATK
+569 SLVNYATK
-577 DQIPDTSALA
+577 DQIPDTSTLA

-597 KSEIPPAVDTS
+597 KSELPTAPDLS
-608 TFATNQSVDDKLS
+608 SYATNQSVDDKLS
-621 QYPKK
+621 QYPKR
-626 SEIIPAPD
+626 SEIVPAPD
-634 LSTYATLSVTDS
+634 LSAYATIGVTDD
-646 LQTQINKKVE
+646 LQSQINKKADAVE
-656 QSYAD
+656 VVA
-661 TTYAANLTVNTKVAQ
+661 TYATKAAVNSQIDAVAE
-676 CLTDA
+676 TA
-681 KAYTDQK
+681 RTYTDTK
-688 VAAIGGGGGGQ
+688 IAALGRGGGSGGNTAE
-699 QQGDLSS
+699 
-706 LEAKMKLYVQSRVGG
+706 LEAKMKLYVQSRGNG

-734 NFSQFT
+734 NFSQFA

-771 PNGTYEFSFATKV
+771 PHGTYEFTFATKV

-823 EAAST
+823 EAGST

-840 KTAAGWRWGS
+840 KVAAGWRWGS
-850 GELMYIANGK
+850 GELMYIAHGT
-860 YTSQSGYHYP
+860 YTSMTGYHYP
-870 EGTYSRNILNGA
+870 EGTYSRNILNGS

-896 WVIGSSLVVS
+896 WVIGSSLVVT

-929 NVRDAVLTDEW
+929 NVRDAVLTDDW
-940 QVFTLKELMNKVLR
+940 QVFTLKEQMDKVLR

>member
-16 ITPDGTETVLAAQGF
+16 ITPDGTETVLAAQGY

-55 SKIPELPIQRSELDQ
+55 SKIPELPIQRAELDA
-70 VKSQMI
+70 VKTQMI

-100 VVPAPDLSSYA
+100 VVQAPDLSSYA

-140 QKANST
+140 QKANAS
-146 DLTTL
+146 DLTPL
-151 ATKQELTQATTRIK
+151 ATKQEFAQATTRIK
-165 ALEDRPSASG
+165 ALEDRPSGSG

-180 NMGGKAIENV
+180 NMGGKVIENV

-199 TNKQYVDSAVAAAG
+199 TNKQYVDSVVAAAG
-213 ENAYQRAKT
+213 ENSYQRAKT
-222 YVDTRPSG
+222 YVDARHSG

-236 AAVDQKISQAIQP
+236 AVVDQKISQAIAP
-249 LAKTT
+249 LAKTA
-254 DLTTALSGK
+254 DMTTALSGK
-263 ANASDI
+263 ANNSDI
-269 QSLRTELAQKADAS
+269 QSLRTELGQKADVS

-290 FITAA
+290 FITAS

-306 PAVPDVSGFAR
+306 PVVPDVSGFAR
-317 RDEIPNVSAFVTQ
+317 RDEIPNVSGFIRGAD
-330 AALQPYALRSELP
+330 LQLYALRSELP
-343 QIPDLSGYAL
+343 QPQDLSGYAL

-363 SGYARKSELPAP
+363 SGYARKSELP
-375 VDLSGYALK
+375 
-384 SELPSV
+384 SV
-390 AGLVSN
+390 AGLVSST
-396 AELTTALAPKAD
+396 ELTTALAPKVD

-414 YALKTEVPSVTGLAT
+414 YAL
-429 KAELADYAK
+429 

-460 AGLATKQELTDGL
+460 AGLATKQEVTDGL
-473 AGKVDSTA
+473 AGKADSSA
-481 LTSYARKSELPVVP
+481 LGNYALKSELPVVP
-495 DVSRFITEDALAP
+495 DVSRFITADALAP
-508 YAKTVDLPSVAGLE
+508 YAKTVDIPSVAGLE

-539 LPAQQDLSVYETTAE
+539 LPAQQDLSSYETTAE

-569 SLTNYATK
+569 SLANYATK

-597 KSEIPPAVDTS
+597 KSELPTVPDTS
-608 TFATNQSVDDKLS
+608 SFATNASVDEKLS
-621 QYPKK
+621 QYTKT
-626 SEIIPAPD
+626 SELKPVPD
-634 LSTYATLSVTDS
+634 VSNFATLSNLGDLQREVTKKINTVDVVADYATKDS
-646 LQTQINKKVE
+646 VNTQI
-656 QSYAD
+656 AAA
-661 TTYAANLTVNTKVAQ
+661 TAAANK
-676 CLTDA
+676 
-681 KAYTDQK
+681 YTDDK
-688 VAAIGGGGGGQ
+688 FASIGNGGGQ
-699 QQGDLSS
+699 TGDLSS
-706 LEAKMKLYVQSRVGG
+706 LEAKIKLYVQSRVGG

-771 PNGTYEFSFATKV
+771 QNGTYEFSFATKV

-803 GSQIL
+803 GLQIL

-823 EAAST
+823 EAGST

-834 DDVAKL
+834 EDVAKL
-840 KTAAGWRWGS
+840 KSAAGWRWGS
-850 GELMYIANGK
+850 GEVMYIANGK
-860 YTSQSGYHYP
+860 YTSQTGYHYP
-870 EGTYSRNILNGA
+870 EGTYSRKILNGA
-882 GVANNKTTLSDDGT
+882 GVANNKTTLSDNGT

-929 NVRDAVLTDEW
+929 NVRDAVLTNDW
-940 QVFTLKELMNKVLR
+940 QVFTLKEQMNKVLR

-959 IKIGWWANRGQA
+959 IKIGWWANRSQS

>member
-16 ITPDGTETVLAAQGF
+16 ITPDGTETVLAAQGY

-55 SKIPELPIQRSELDQ
+55 SKIPELPIQRSELDA
-70 VKSQMI
+70 VKTQMI

-100 VVPAPDLSSYA
+100 VVPAPDLSSYT

-134 LQQALN
+134 LQQAIN
-140 QKANST
+140 QKANTS
-146 DLTTL
+146 DLTPL

-165 ALEDRPSASG
+165 ALEDRPSGSG

-180 NMGGKAIENV
+180 NMGGKVIENV

-213 ENAYQRAKT
+213 ENTFQRVKT
-222 YVDTRPSG
+222 YVDSRPSG

-236 AAVDQKISQAIQP
+236 AAVDQKISQAIAP

-254 DLTTALSGK
+254 DITTALSGK
-263 ANASDI
+263 ANNSDI
-269 QSLRTELAQKADAS
+269 QSLRTELGQKADVS

-306 PAVPDVSGFAR
+306 PTVPDVSGFAR
-317 RDEIPNVSAFVTQ
+317 RDEIPNVSGFIRGAD
-330 AALQPYALRSELP
+330 LQPYALRSELP
-343 QIPDLSGYAL
+343 HPQDLSGYAL

-363 SGYARKSELPAP
+363 SGYARKSELP
-375 VDLSGYALK
+375 
-384 SELPSV
+384 SV
-390 AGLVSN
+390 AGLVTN
-396 AELTTALAPKAD
+396 TELTTALAPKVD

-414 YALKTEVPSVTGLAT
+414 YALKS
-429 KAELADYAK
+429 
-438 KTDIPE
+438 DIQE
-444 GQDLS
+444 GQDMS

-460 AGLATKQELTDGL
+460 AGLATKQEVTDAL
-473 AGKVDSTA
+473 AGKADSSSLSNYA
-481 LTSYARKSELPVVP
+481 LKSELPAVP
-495 DVSRFITEDALAP
+495 DVSRFITENALAP
-508 YAKTVDLPSVAGLE
+508 YAKTADLPSVAGLE

-539 LPAQQDLSVYETTAE
+539 LPAQQDLSSYETTAE

-569 SLTNYATK
+569 SLANYATK

-597 KSEIPPAVDTS
+597 KSEIPTVPDTS
-608 TFATNQSVDDKLS
+608 SFATNASVDEKLS
-621 QYPKK
+621 QYTKT
-626 SEIIPAPD
+626 SELKPVPD
-634 LSTYATLSVTDS
+634 VSNFATLSNLGDLQREVVEKINKADVVADYATKDS
-646 LQTQINKKVE
+646 VKTQI
-656 QSYAD
+656 AAAL
-661 TTYAANLTVNTKVAQ
+661 TAANK
-676 CLTDA
+676 
-681 KAYTDQK
+681 YTDEK
-688 VAAIGGGGGGQ
+688 FVSIGNGGGQ
-699 QQGDLSS
+699 TGDLSS

-754 ITGSNQVTTMDE
+754 VTGSNQVMTMDE

-771 PNGTYEFSFATKV
+771 PNGTYEFAFATKV

-794 ALVDCLDID
+794 ALVDCLDFD

-823 EAAST
+823 EAGST

-840 KTAAGWRWGS
+840 KAAAGWRWGS

-882 GVANNKTTLSDDGT
+882 GVANNKTTLSNDGT

-914 LIVSFDGGVYSYWMT
+914 LIVSFDGGVYSYWMA
-929 NVRDAVLTDEW
+929 NVRDVVLTDDW
-940 QVFTLKELMNKVLR
+940 RVFTLKEQMSKVLR

-959 IKIGWWANRGQA
+959 IKIGWWVNRGQA

>member
-16 ITPDGTETVLAAQGF
+16 ITPDGTESVLAAQGF

-55 SKIPELPIQRSELDQ
+55 SKIPELPIQRSELDA

-111 TKLELQ
+111 TKQELLL
-117 TLSTEVASKATQ
+117 LSTEVASKATA

-165 ALEDRPSASG
+165 ALEDRPSGSG

-222 YVDTRPSG
+222 YVDSRPSG

-236 AAVDQKISQAIQP
+236 AAVDQKISQATQS

-254 DLTTALSGK
+254 DVTTALSGK

-269 QSLRTELAQKADAS
+269 QTLRTELAQKADVS

-290 FITAA
+290 FITAS

-306 PAVPDVSGFAR
+306 PTVPDVSGFAR
-317 RDEIPNVSAFVTQ
+317 KDEIPNVSAFVTA

-363 SGYARKSELPAP
+363 SGYARKSELP
-375 VDLSGYALK
+375 
-384 SELPSV
+384 SV

-396 AELTTALAPKAD
+396 TELTTALAPKVD

-414 YALKTEVPSVTGLAT
+414 YALKS
-429 KAELADYAK
+429 
-438 KTDIPE
+438 DIPE

-460 AGLATKQELTDGL
+460 AGLATKQEVTDGL
-473 AGKVDSTA
+473 AGKADSSA
-481 LTSYARKSELPVVP
+481 LGNYALKTELPVVP

-508 YAKTVDLPSVAGLE
+508 YAKTADLPSVAGLE

-530 LSQYVKKTE
+530 LSHYVKKTE
-539 LPAQQDLSVYETTAE
+539 LPAQQDLSAYETTAE

-569 SLTNYATK
+569 SLANYATK

-597 KSEIPPAVDTS
+597 KSEIPTVPDTS
-608 TFATNQSVDDKLS
+608 SFATIASVDEKLS
-621 QYPKK
+621 QYTKTSELKPVPDVSNFASLSDLGDLQREVAKK
-626 SEIIPAPD
+626 INKVDVVAD
-634 LSTYATLSVTDS
+634 YATKDSVN
-646 LQTQINKKVE
+646 TQIAAA
-656 QSYAD
+656 S
-661 TTYAANLTVNTKVAQ
+661 TAANK
-676 CLTDA
+676 
-681 KAYTDQK
+681 YTDDK
-688 VAAIGGGGGGQ
+688 FASIGNGGGQ
-699 QQGDLSS
+699 TGDLSS
-706 LEAKMKLYVQSRVGG
+706 LEAKIKLYVQSRVGG

-840 KTAAGWRWGS
+840 KAAAGWRWGS

-870 EGTYSRNILNGA
+870 EGTYSRNILNGS

-929 NVRDAVLTDEW
+929 NVRDAVLTDDW
-940 QVFTLKELMNKVLR
+940 QVFTLKEQMSKVLR

>member
-16 ITPDGTETVLAAQGF
+16 VTPDGTESVLAAQGY

-70 VKSQMI
+70 LKSQMI

-111 TKLELQ
+111 TKLELH

-140 QKANST
+140 QKANTS

-165 ALEDRPSASG
+165 ALEDRPSGSG

-222 YVDTRPSG
+222 YVDARPSG

-236 AAVDQKISQAIQP
+236 AAVDQKISQAIAP

-254 DLTTALSGK
+254 DMTTALSGK
-263 ANASDI
+263 ANNYDI
-269 QSLRTELAQKADAS
+269 QALRTELGQKADVS

-295 ALTPYALKTDI
+295 ALAPYALKTDI

-317 RDEIPNVSAFVTQ
+317 RDEIPNVSGFIR
-330 AALQPYALRSELP
+330 AADLQPYALRSELP
-343 QIPDLSGYAL
+343 QLPDLSGYAL

-363 SGYARKSELPAP
+363 SGYARKSELP
-375 VDLSGYALK
+375 
-384 SELPSV
+384 SV
-390 AGLVSN
+390 VGLVSN
-396 AELTTALAPKAD
+396 TELTTALAPKVD

-414 YALKTEVPSVTGLAT
+414 YAL
-429 KAELADYAK
+429 

-460 AGLATKQELTDGL
+460 TGLATKKEVTDGL
-473 AGKVDSTA
+473 AGKADSSA
-481 LTSYARKSELPVVP
+481 LGNYALKSELPVVP
-495 DVSRFITEDALAP
+495 DVSRFITADALAP
-508 YAKTVDLPSVAGLE
+508 YAKTVDIPSVAGLE
-522 TTKAVDAK
+522 TTTAVDAK

-539 LPAQQDLSVYETTAE
+539 LPAQPDLSAYETTAE

-569 SLTNYATK
+569 SLANYATK
-577 DQIPDTSALA
+577 DQIPDTSTLA
-587 TKEELKTYAL
+587 TKAELKTYAL
-597 KSEIPPAVDTS
+597 KSELPTVPDLS
-608 TFATNQSVDDKLS
+608 SYATNQSVDDKLS

-634 LSTYATLSVTDS
+634 LSAYATLSVTDD
-646 LQTQINKKVE
+646 LQSQINKK
-656 QSYAD
+656 AD
-661 TTYAANLTVNTKVAQ
+661 TVELVATYATKAAVNTQIGAA
-676 CLTDA
+676 TEA
-681 KAYTDQK
+681 ARTYTDTK
-688 VAAIGGGGGGQ
+688 IAAIGSGGGGSG
-699 QQGDLSS
+699 GNTAE
-706 LEAKMKLYVQSRVGG
+706 LEAKIKLYVQSRVGG

-823 EAAST
+823 EAGST

-840 KTAAGWRWGS
+840 KAAAGWRWGS

-914 LIVSFDGGVYSYWMT
+914 LIVTFDGGVYSYWMT
-929 NVRDAVLTDEW
+929 NVRDAALTDDW
-940 QVFTLKELMNKVLR
+940 QVFTLKEQMSKVLR

>member
-16 ITPDGTETVLAAQGF
+16 ITPDGTETVLAAQGY

-40 IVNLVGFTQEVKDKI
+40 IVNLVGFTQEIKDKI
-55 SKIPELPIQRSELDQ
+55 SKIPELPIQRFELDA

-134 LQQALN
+134 LQQSLN
-140 QKANST
+140 QKANTS

-151 ATKQELTQATTRIK
+151 ATKQELAQATTRIK
-165 ALEDRPSASG
+165 SLEDRPSGSG

-222 YVDTRPSG
+222 YVDTRPSD

-236 AAVDQKISQAIQP
+236 AAVDQRISQAIAP

-254 DLTTALSGK
+254 DVTTALSGK
-263 ANASDI
+263 ANNSDI
-269 QSLRTELAQKADAS
+269 QSLRTELGQKADVS
-283 AIPNVSS
+283 AIPNVSG

-317 RDEIPNVSAFVTQ
+317 RDEIPNVSGFIRGAD
-330 AALQPYALRSELP
+330 LQPYALRSELP
-343 QIPDLSGYAL
+343 QPQDLSGYAL

-363 SGYARKSELPAP
+363 SGYARKSELP
-375 VDLSGYALK
+375 
-384 SELPSV
+384 SV

-396 AELTTALAPKAD
+396 TELTTALAPKVD

-414 YALKTEVPSVTGLAT
+414 YALKS
-429 KAELADYAK
+429 
-438 KTDIPE
+438 DIPE

-449 QYAKKSELPSV
+449 QYAKKSE
-460 AGLATKQELTDGL
+460 
-473 AGKVDSTA
+473 
-481 LTSYARKSELPVVP
+481 
-495 DVSRFITEDALAP
+495 
-508 YAKTVDLPSVAGLE
+508 LPSVAGLE

-539 LPAQQDLSVYETTAE
+539 LPAQPDLSSYETTAE

-569 SLTNYATK
+569 SLANYATK
-577 DQIPDTSALA
+577 DQIPDTSTLA

-597 KSEIPPAVDTS
+597 KSELPTVPDLS
-608 TFATNQSVDDKLS
+608 SYATNQSVDDKLS

-626 SEIIPAPD
+626 TEIIPAPD
-634 LSTYATLSVTDS
+634 LSAYATLSVTDD
-646 LQTQINKKVE
+646 LQSQINKK
-656 QSYAD
+656 AD
-661 TTYAANLTVNTKVAQ
+661 TVELVATYATKVAVNAQ
-676 CLTDA
+676 IDA
-681 KAYTDQK
+681 AAEAARTYTDTK
-688 VAAIGGGGGGQ
+688 IAAIGGGGGSG
-699 QQGDLSS
+699 GNTAE

-771 PNGTYEFSFATKV
+771 PNGTYEFAFATKV

-823 EAAST
+823 EAGST

-840 KTAAGWRWGS
+840 KAAAGWRWGS
-850 GELMYIANGK
+850 GELMYIANGN

-870 EGTYSRNILNGA
+870 EGTYSRTILNGS

-929 NVRDAVLTDEW
+929 NVRDAVLTGDW
-940 QVFTLKELMNKVLR
+940 QVFTLKEQMSKVLR

>member
-16 ITPDGTETVLAAQGF
+16 ITPDGTETVLAAQGY

-55 SKIPELPIQRSELDQ
+55 SKIPELPIQRFELDA

-117 TLSTEVASKATQ
+117 ALSTEVASKATQ

-165 ALEDRPSASG
+165 ALEDRPSGSG

-222 YVDTRPSG
+222 YVDTRHSG

-249 LAKTT
+249 LAKTS

-263 ANASDI
+263 ANSSDI
-269 QSLRTELAQKADAS
+269 QSLRTELAQKADTS

-306 PAVPDVSGFAR
+306 PTVPDVSGFAR
-317 RDEIPNVSAFVTQ
+317 KDEIPNVSAFVTQ

-353 KSEIPQLPDL
+353 KTEIPQLPDL
-363 SGYARKSELPAP
+363 SGYAH
-375 VDLSGYALK
+375 K

-396 AELTTALAPKAD
+396 TELTAALAPKVD

-414 YALKTEVPSVTGLAT
+414 YALKS
-429 KAELADYAK
+429 
-438 KTDIPE
+438 DIPE
-444 GQDLS
+444 GPDLS
-449 QYAKKSELPSV
+449 QYAKKSE
-460 AGLATKQELTDGL
+460 
-473 AGKVDSTA
+473 
-481 LTSYARKSELPVVP
+481 
-495 DVSRFITEDALAP
+495 
-508 YAKTVDLPSVAGLE
+508 LPSVAGLE

-539 LPAQQDLSVYETTAE
+539 LPAQPDLSSYETTAE

-562 ADLSAIP
+562 ADVSAIP
-569 SLTNYATK
+569 SLANYATK

-587 TKEELKTYAL
+587 TKEELKPYAL
-597 KSEIPPAVDTS
+597 KSELPPAVDTS
-608 TFATNQSVDDKLS
+608 MFATNASVDAKLS

-626 SEIIPAPD
+626 SEITPAPD
-634 LSTYATLSVTDS
+634 LSSYATLAVTDG
-646 LQTQINKKVE
+646 LQSQINKKVE

-676 CLTDA
+676 CLADA

-688 VAAIGGGGGGQ
+688 VAGLGGGAGGSG
-699 QQGDLSS
+699 GNAAE

-771 PNGTYEFSFATKV
+771 PNGTYEFSFATKI

-823 EAAST
+823 EAGST

-840 KTAAGWRWGS
+840 KAAAGWRWGS
-850 GELMYIANGK
+850 GELMYIANGT
-860 YTSQSGYHYP
+860 YASQSGYRYP
-870 EGTYSRNILNGA
+870 EGTYSRKILNGA

-896 WVIGSSLVVS
+896 WVIGYSLVVT

-929 NVRDAVLTDEW
+929 NVRDAVLTDDW
-940 QVFTLKELMNKVLR
+940 QVFTLKEQMSKVLR

>member
-16 ITPDGTETVLAAQGF
+16 ITPDGTETVLAAQGY

-55 SKIPELPIQRSELDQ
+55 SKIPELPIQRSELDA
-70 VKSQMI
+70 VKTQMI

-129 QNIQT
+129 QNIQA
-134 LQQALN
+134 LQQAIN
-140 QKANST
+140 QKANTS

-165 ALEDRPSASG
+165 ALEDRPSGSG

-222 YVDTRPSG
+222 YVDTRPSD

-236 AAVDQKISQAIQP
+236 AAVDQKISQAIAP

-254 DLTTALSGK
+254 DMTTALSGK
-263 ANASDI
+263 ANNSDI
-269 QSLRTELAQKADAS
+269 QMLRTELGQKADVS

-317 RDEIPNVSAFVTQ
+317 RDEIPNVSGFIRGAD
-330 AALQPYALRSELP
+330 LQPYALRSELP
-343 QIPDLSGYAL
+343 QPQDLSGYAL

-384 SELPSV
+384 
-390 AGLVSN
+390 
-396 AELTTALAPKAD
+396 
-408 RSELSG
+408 
-414 YALKTEVPSVTGLAT
+414 TEVPSVSGLVT

-460 AGLATKQELTDGL
+460 AGLASKQELADGL
-473 AGKVDSTA
+473 AGKADSTA
-481 LTSYARKSELPVVP
+481 LANYALKSELPAVP

-508 YAKTVDLPSVAGLE
+508 YAKTADLPSVAGLE

-539 LPAQQDLSVYETTAE
+539 LPAQQDLSSYETTAA

-569 SLTNYATK
+569 SLANYATK
-577 DQIPDTSALA
+577 DQIPDTSTLA

-597 KSEIPPAVDTS
+597 KSELPTVPDTS
-608 TFATNQSVDDKLS
+608 SFATIASVDEKLS
-621 QYPKK
+621 QYTKTTELKPV
-626 SEIIPAPD
+626 PD
-634 LSTYATLSVTDS
+634 VSNFATLSDLGDLQREVAKKINTVDVVSDYATKDS
-646 LQTQINKKVE
+646 VNTQISAATAAANK
-656 QSYAD
+656 YAD
-661 TTYAANLTVNTKVAQ
+661 DKFASIRN
-676 CLTDA
+676 
-681 KAYTDQK
+681 
-688 VAAIGGGGGGQ
+688 GGGQ
-699 QQGDLSS
+699 TGDLSS
-706 LEAKMKLYVQSRVGG
+706 LEAKIKLYVQSRVGG

-754 ITGSNQVTTMDE
+754 IAGSNQVTTMDE

-771 PNGTYEFSFATKV
+771 PNGTYEFSFATKI
-784 EDGTK
+784 EDGSK

-834 DDVAKL
+834 EDVAKL
-840 KTAAGWRWGS
+840 RAAAGWRWGS

-860 YTSQSGYHYP
+860 YTSQTGYHYP

-906 ETIKAGKK
+906 ETIKAGRK

-929 NVRDAVLTDEW
+929 NVRDAVLTDVW
-940 QVFTLKELMNKVLR
+940 QVFTLKEQMSKVLR

>member
-16 ITPDGTETVLAAQGF
+16 ITPDGTESVLAAQGF

-88 TTAYVDQKVGSI
+88 TTAYVDQKVRSI

-111 TKLELQ
+111 TKQELQ
-117 TLSTEVASKATQ
+117 LLSTEVASKATV

-134 LQQALN
+134 LQQAIN
-140 QKANST
+140 QKANGT
-146 DLTTL
+146 DLAAL

-165 ALEDRPSASG
+165 ALEDRPSGSG

-180 NMGGKAIENV
+180 NVGGKAIENV

-222 YVDTRPSG
+222 YVDTRTSG

-236 AAVDQKISQAIQP
+236 AAVEQKISQAIQP

-269 QSLRTELAQKADAS
+269 QTLRTELAQKADAT

-290 FITAA
+290 FITAD

-363 SGYARKSELPAP
+363 SGYARKTELPAP
-375 VDLSGYALK
+375 VD
-384 SELPSV
+384 
-390 AGLVSN
+390 
-396 AELTTALAPKAD
+396 
-408 RSELSG
+408 LSG

-460 AGLATKQELTDGL
+460 TGLATKQEVTDGL
-473 AGKVDSTA
+473 AGKADSTA
-481 LTSYARKSELPVVP
+481 LANYALKSELPALP

-508 YAKTVDLPSVAGLE
+508 YAKTADIPSVAGLE

-539 LPAQQDLSVYETTAE
+539 LPAQQDLSAYETTAE
-554 VDRKLALK
+554 VDRKLAQK
-562 ADLSAIP
+562 ADMAAIP

-597 KSEIPPAVDTS
+597 KREIPTVPDTS
-608 TFATNQSVDDKLS
+608 SFATNASVDEKLS
-621 QYPKK
+621 QYTKT
-626 SEIIPAPD
+626 SELKPVPD
-634 LSTYATLSVTDS
+634 VSNFATLSNLGD
-646 LQTQINKKVE
+646 LQREVAKKINKVDVVAD
-656 QSYAD
+656 YATKD
-661 TTYAANLTVNTKVAQ
+661 SVNSQITAASAAANR
-676 CLTDA
+676 
-681 KAYTDQK
+681 YTDDK
-688 VAAIGGGGGGQ
+688 FASIGNGGGQ
-699 QQGDLSS
+699 TGDLSS
-706 LEAKMKLYVQSRVGG
+706 LEAKIKLYVQSRVGG

-734 NFSQFT
+734 NFSQFA

-754 ITGSNQVTTMDE
+754 ITGFNQVTTMDE
-766 VIPVD
+766 VIPVS

-823 EAAST
+823 EPAST

-840 KTAAGWRWGS
+840 KAAAGWRWGS

-929 NVRDAVLTDEW
+929 NVRDAVLTVDW
-940 QVFTLKELMNKVLR
+940 QVFTLKERMSNVLR

>member
-16 ITPDGTETVLAAQGF
+16 ITPDGTELVLAAQGF
-31 AARRVTIQS
+31 AARCVTIQS

-55 SKIPELPIQRSELDQ
+55 SKIPELPIQRSELDA

-100 VVPAPDLSSYA
+100 VVPEPDLSSYA
-111 TKLELQ
+111 TKQELQ
-117 TLSTEVASKATQ
+117 LLSTEVASKATV

-140 QKANST
+140 QKANNT

-151 ATKQELTQATTRIK
+151 ATKLELTQATTRIK
-165 ALEDRPSASG
+165 ALEDRPSGTG

-236 AAVDQKISQAIQP
+236 TAVDQKISQAIRP

-263 ANASDI
+263 ADASDI
-269 QSLRTELAQKADAS
+269 QTLRTEIAQKADVS

-290 FITAA
+290 FITSA

-306 PAVPDVSGFAR
+306 PVVPDVSGFAR
-317 RDEIPNVSAFVTQ
+317 KDEIPNVSAFVTA

-363 SGYARKSELPAP
+363 SGYARKSELPSP
-375 VDLSGYALK
+375 VD
-384 SELPSV
+384 
-390 AGLVSN
+390 
-396 AELTTALAPKAD
+396 
-408 RSELSG
+408 LSG
-414 YALKTEVPSVTGLAT
+414 YALKTEVPSV
-429 KAELADYAK
+429 
-438 KTDIPE
+438 
-444 GQDLS
+444 S
-449 QYAKKSELPSV
+449 
-460 AGLATKQELTDGL
+460 GLATKQELTDGL
-473 AGKVDSTA
+473 AGKADSTA
-481 LTSYARKSELPVVP
+481 LANYALKSELPSVP

-508 YAKTVDLPSVAGLE
+508 YAKTADIPSVAGFE

-539 LPAQQDLSVYETTAE
+539 LPAQQDLSAYETTAE

-569 SLTNYATK
+569 SLANYATK
-577 DQIPDTSALA
+577 DQIPDTAALA

-608 TFATNQSVDDKLS
+608 SFATNASVDEKLS

-634 LSTYATLSVTDS
+634 LSTYATLAVTDG
-646 LQTQINKKVE
+646 LQSQINKKVE
-656 QSYAD
+656 RSYAD
-661 TTYAANLTVNTKVAQ
+661 TTYAANLTLNTKVAQ

-688 VAAIGGGGGGQ
+688 VAALGGGGGQ
-699 QQGDLSS
+699 QPDVSG
-706 LEAKMKLYVQSRVGG
+706 LEAKIKLYVQSRGNG

-740 FDPAE
+740 FDQAE

-766 VIPVD
+766 VITVD

-823 EAAST
+823 ETAST

-834 DDVAKL
+834 EDVAKL
-840 KTAAGWRWGS
+840 KAAAGWRWGS

-929 NVRDAVLTDEW
+929 NVRDAVLTDDW
-940 QVFTLKELMNKVLR
+940 QVFTLKEQMKKVLR

>member
-16 ITPDGTETVLAAQGF
+16 ITPDGTESVLAAQGF

-165 ALEDRPSASG
+165 ALEDRPSGSG

-222 YVDTRPSG
+222 YVDARPSG

-236 AAVDQKISQAIQP
+236 AAVDQKITQAIQP

-254 DLTTALSGK
+254 DMTTALSGK
-263 ANASDI
+263 ANNSDI
-269 QSLRTELAQKADAS
+269 QSLRTELAQKADAT

-317 RDEIPNVSAFVTQ
+317 RDEIPNVSGFIRGVD
-330 AALQPYALRSELP
+330 LQPYALRSELP
-343 QIPDLSGYAL
+343 QLPDLSGYAL

-363 SGYARKSELPAP
+363 SGYARKSELP
-375 VDLSGYALK
+375 
-384 SELPSV
+384 SV

-396 AELTTALAPKAD
+396 TELTTALAPKVD

-414 YALKTEVPSVTGLAT
+414 YALKTEVPPVSGLAT

-460 AGLATKQELTDGL
+460 TGLATKQELADGL
-473 AGKVDSTA
+473 AGKADSTA
-481 LTSYARKSELPVVP
+481 LANYALKSELPVVP

-508 YAKTVDLPSVAGLE
+508 YAKTVDIPSVAGLE

-539 LPAQQDLSVYETTAE
+539 LPAQPDLSAYETTAE
-554 VDRKLALK
+554 VDRKLAQK

-577 DQIPDTSALA
+577 DQIPDTSSLA

-597 KSEIPPAVDTS
+597 KSEIPTVPDTS
-608 TFATNQSVDDKLS
+608 SFATNASVDEKLS
-621 QYPKK
+621 QYTKT
-626 SEIIPAPD
+626 SELKPVPD
-634 LSTYATLSVTDS
+634 VSNFATLSDLGD
-646 LQTQINKKVE
+646 LQREVAKKINKVDVVAD
-656 QSYAD
+656 YATKD
-661 TTYAANLTVNTKVAQ
+661 GVNAQITAASAAANK
-676 CLTDA
+676 
-681 KAYTDQK
+681 YTDDK
-688 VAAIGGGGGGQ
+688 FASIGNGGGQ
-699 QQGDLSS
+699 TGDLSS

-840 KTAAGWRWGS
+840 KAAAGWRWGS

-870 EGTYSRNILNGA
+870 EGTYSRTILNGS

-896 WVIGSSLVVS
+896 WAIGSSLVVS

-929 NVRDAVLTDEW
+929 NVRDAVLTDVW
-940 QVFTLKELMNKVLR
+940 QVFTLKEQMSKVLR

>member
-16 ITPDGTETVLAAQGF
+16 ITPDGTESVLAAQGF

-55 SKIPELPIQRSELDQ
+55 SKIPELPIQRSELDR

-117 TLSTEVASKATQ
+117 LLSTEVASKATV

-151 ATKQELTQATTRIK
+151 ATKQELTQAATRIK
-165 ALEDRPSASG
+165 ALEDRPSGSG

-236 AAVDQKISQAIQP
+236 AAVDQKISQATQP

-254 DLTTALSGK
+254 DVTTALSGK

-269 QSLRTELAQKADAS
+269 QALRTELAQKADTA

-317 RDEIPNVSAFVTQ
+317 RDEIPNVSGFIRGAD
-330 AALQPYALRSELP
+330 LRPYALRSEIP
-343 QIPDLSGYAL
+343 QPQDLSGYAL

-363 SGYARKSELPAP
+363 SGYARKSELP
-375 VDLSGYALK
+375 
-384 SELPSV
+384 SV

-396 AELTTALAPKAD
+396 TELTTALAPKVG
-408 RSELSG
+408 RSELSV
-414 YALKTEVPSVTGLAT
+414 YALKTEVPSVSGLAT

-473 AGKVDSTA
+473 AGKADTTA
-481 LTSYARKSELPVVP
+481 LANYALKSELPVVP

-508 YAKTVDLPSVAGLE
+508 YAKTADIPSVAGLE
-522 TTKAVDAK
+522 TTKEVDAK

-539 LPAQQDLSVYETTAE
+539 LPAQQDLSAYETTAE

-569 SLTNYATK
+569 SLANYATK

-608 TFATNQSVDDKLS
+608 TFATNQSVDEKLS

-634 LSTYATLSVTDS
+634 LSNYATLAVTDG
-646 LQTQINKKVE
+646 LQSQINKKVE
-656 QSYAD
+656 QFYAD

-688 VAAIGGGGGGQ
+688 VAAIGGAGGGQ
-699 QQGDLSS
+699 QPDISG

-766 VIPVD
+766 LIPVD

-808 PMHVKTYAVTLAEDL
+808 PKHVKTYAVTLAEDL

-834 DDVAKL
+834 EDVAKL
-840 KTAAGWRWGS
+840 KAAAGWRWGS

-860 YTSQSGYHYP
+860 YTSQTGYHYP
-870 EGTYSRNILNGA
+870 EGTYSRNILNGS

-929 NVRDAVLTDEW
+929 NVRDAVLTDDW
-940 QVFTLKELMNKVLR
+940 QVFTLKERMSNVLR

>member
-16 ITPDGTETVLAAQGF
+16 ITPDGTETVLAAQGY

-55 SKIPELPIQRSELDQ
+55 SKIPELPIQRSELDA

-140 QKANST
+140 QKVNTS

-165 ALEDRPSASG
+165 ALEDRPSGSG

-236 AAVDQKISQAIQP
+236 AAVDQKIAQATQP
-249 LAKTT
+249 LAKTS

-269 QSLRTELAQKADAS
+269 QSLRTELAQKADTS

-306 PAVPDVSGFAR
+306 PTVPDTSGFAR
-317 RDEIPNVSAFVTQ
+317 KDEIPNVSAFVTQ

-384 SELPSV
+384 
-390 AGLVSN
+390 
-396 AELTTALAPKAD
+396 
-408 RSELSG
+408 
-414 YALKTEVPSVTGLAT
+414 TEVPSVSGLAT

-460 AGLATKQELTDGL
+460 AGLATKHDLTDGL
-473 AGKVDSTA
+473 AGKVDSSVLGNYA
-481 LTSYARKSELPVVP
+481 LKSELPVVP
-495 DVSRFITEDALAP
+495 DVSRFITADALAP
-508 YAKTVDLPSVAGLE
+508 YAKTVDVPSVAGLE

-539 LPAQQDLSVYETTAE
+539 LPAQPDLSSYETTAE

-569 SLTNYATK
+569 SLANYATK
-577 DQIPDTSALA
+577 DQIPDTSTLA
-587 TKEELKTYAL
+587 TKEELKPYAL
-597 KSEIPPAVDTS
+597 KSELPPAVDTS
-608 TFATNQSVDDKLS
+608 RFATNASVDEKLS

-634 LSTYATLSVTDS
+634 LSSYATLAVTDG

-656 QSYAD
+656 LSYAD

-676 CLTDA
+676 CLVDA

-688 VAAIGGGGGGQ
+688 VAAIGGGSAGQ
-699 QQGDLSS
+699 QPDISG
-706 LEAKMKLYVQSRVGG
+706 LEAKIKLYVQSRVGG

-740 FDPAE
+740 FDPSE

-823 EAAST
+823 EAGST

-834 DDVAKL
+834 EDVAKL
-840 KTAAGWRWGS
+840 KAAAGWRWGS

-860 YTSQSGYHYP
+860 YTSRSGYHYP

-929 NVRDAVLTDEW
+929 NVRDAVLTDGW
-940 QVFTLKELMNKVLR
+940 QVFTLKEQMSKVLR

>member
-100 VVPAPDLSSYA
+100 VVPTPDLSSYV

-140 QKANST
+140 QKVNAS

-165 ALEDRPSASG
+165 ALEDRPSGSG

-199 TNKQYVDSAVAAAG
+199 ANKQYVDSAVSAAS

-236 AAVDQKISQAIQP
+236 AAVDQKISQAIAP

-254 DLTTALSGK
+254 DMTTALSGK
-263 ANASDI
+263 ANNSDI
-269 QSLRTELAQKADAS
+269 QALRTELGQKADVS

-317 RDEIPNVSAFVTQ
+317 RDEIPNVSGFIRGAD
-330 AALQPYALRSELP
+330 LQPYALRSEL
-343 QIPDLSGYAL
+343 
-353 KSEIPQLPDL
+353 PQLPDL
-363 SGYARKSELPAP
+363 SGYARKSELP
-375 VDLSGYALK
+375 
-384 SELPSV
+384 SV

-396 AELTTALAPKAD
+396 TELTTALAPKVD

-414 YALKTEVPSVTGLAT
+414 YALKS
-429 KAELADYAK
+429 
-438 KTDIPE
+438 DIPE

-460 AGLATKQELTDGL
+460 AGLATKQEVTDGL
-473 AGKVDSTA
+473 AGKADSSA
-481 LTSYARKSELPVVP
+481 LGNYALKSELPAVP
-495 DVSRFITEDALAP
+495 DVSRFITADALAP
-508 YAKTVDLPSVAGLE
+508 YAKTVDIPSVAGLE
-522 TTKAVDAK
+522 TTTAVDAK

-539 LPAQQDLSVYETTAE
+539 LPAQQDLSAYETTAE

-569 SLTNYATK
+569 SLANYATK
-577 DQIPDTSALA
+577 DQIPDTSTLA
-587 TKEELKTYAL
+587 TKEELRPYAL
-597 KSEIPPAVDTS
+597 KSELPTVPDLS
-608 TFATNQSVDDKLS
+608 SYATNQSVDDKLS
-621 QYPKK
+621 QYQKR

-634 LSTYATLSVTDS
+634 LSAYATLAVTDG
-646 LQTQINKKVE
+646 LQSQINKKVE
-656 QSYAD
+656 QTYAD

-676 CLTDA
+676 CLTEA

-688 VAAIGGGGGGQ
+688 VAAIGGGGSGQ
-699 QQGDLSS
+699 PQGDLSS
-706 LEAKMKLYVQSRVGG
+706 LEAKMKLYVQSRGNG

-766 VIPVD
+766 VVPVD
-771 PNGTYEFSFATKV
+771 PHGTYEFTFATKV

-840 KTAAGWRWGS
+840 KAAAGWRWGS
-850 GELMYIANGK
+850 GELMYIADGK

-896 WVIGSSLVVS
+896 WVIGSSLMVS

-940 QVFTLKELMNKVLR
+940 QVFTLKEQMSKVLR

>member
-16 ITPDGTETVLAAQGF
+16 ITPDGTESVLAAQGY

-55 SKIPELPIQRSELDQ
+55 SKIPELPIQRSELDA

-76 QKVDASALAPYA
+76 QKVDASALVPYA

-100 VVPAPDLSSYA
+100 VIPAPDLSSYA

-165 ALEDRPSASG
+165 ALEDRPSSSG

-236 AAVDQKISQAIQP
+236 AAVDQKIAQATQP
-249 LAKTT
+249 LAKTS

-269 QSLRTELAQKADAS
+269 QSLRTELAQKADTS

-306 PAVPDVSGFAR
+306 PTVPDVSGFAR
-317 RDEIPNVSAFVTQ
+317 KDEIPNVSAFVTQ

-363 SGYARKSELPAP
+363 SGYARKSELP
-375 VDLSGYALK
+375 
-384 SELPSV
+384 SV

-396 AELTTALAPKAD
+396 TELTTALAPKVD

-414 YALKTEVPSVTGLAT
+414 YALKS
-429 KAELADYAK
+429 
-438 KTDIPE
+438 DIPE

-460 AGLATKQELTDGL
+460 AGLATKQEVTDGL
-473 AGKVDSTA
+473 AGKADSSA
-481 LTSYARKSELPVVP
+481 LDNYALKSELPVVP
-495 DVSRFITEDALAP
+495 DVSRFITADALAP
-508 YAKTVDLPSVAGLE
+508 YAKTVDIPSVAGLE
-522 TTKAVDAK
+522 TTAAVDAK

-539 LPAQQDLSVYETTAE
+539 LPAQQDLSSYETTAE

-577 DQIPDTSALA
+577 DQIPDTSTLA

-597 KSEIPPAVDTS
+597 KSELPTVPDLS
-608 TFATNQSVDDKLS
+608 SYATNQSVDDKLS
-621 QYPKK
+621 QYPKR

-634 LSTYATLSVTDS
+634 LSAYATLSVTVD

-676 CLTDA
+676 CLADA
-681 KAYTDQK
+681 KAYTDAK
-688 VAAIGGGGGGQ
+688 IAAIDGGGSGGNTAE
-699 QQGDLSS
+699 
-706 LEAKMKLYVQSRVGG
+706 LEAKIKLYVQSRVGG

-784 EDGTK
+784 DDGTK

-823 EAAST
+823 EAGST

-840 KTAAGWRWGS
+840 KAAAGWRWGS
-850 GELMYIANGK
+850 GELMYIAHGT
-860 YTSQSGYHYP
+860 YTSQSGFHYP
-870 EGTYSRNILNGA
+870 EGTYSRKILNGA

-896 WVIGSSLVVS
+896 WVIGSSLVVT

-929 NVRDAVLTDEW
+929 NVRDAVLTDDW
-940 QVFTLKELMNKVLR
+940 QVFTLKEQMSKVLR

>member
-16 ITPDGTETVLAAQGF
+16 ITPDGTESVLAAQGF

-111 TKLELQ
+111 TKQELQ

-134 LQQALN
+134 LQQAIN

-146 DLTTL
+146 DLTSL

-165 ALEDRPSASG
+165 VLEDRPSGSG

-180 NMGGKAIENV
+180 NMGGRAIENV

-199 TNKQYVDSAVAAAG
+199 TNKQYVDSAVSAAS

-222 YVDTRPSG
+222 YVDTLPGG

-236 AAVDQKISQAIQP
+236 AAVDQKIAQATQP

-254 DLTTALSGK
+254 DVATALSGK

-269 QSLRTELAQKADAS
+269 QTLRTEIAQKADVS

-306 PAVPDVSGFAR
+306 PTVPDVSGFAR
-317 RDEIPNVSAFVTQ
+317 RDEIPNVSAFVTA

-353 KSEIPQLPDL
+353 RSEIPQLPDL

-396 AELTTALAPKAD
+396 TELTTALAPKVD

-414 YALKTEVPSVTGLAT
+414 YALKTEVPSVSGLVT

-449 QYAKKSELPSV
+449 QYAKKSELPSL

-473 AGKVDSTA
+473 AGKANSTA
-481 LTSYARKSELPVVP
+481 LANYALKSELPAVP

-539 LPAQQDLSVYETTAE
+539 LPAQQDLSAYETTAE

-569 SLTNYATK
+569 SLTNYVTK
-577 DQIPDTSALA
+577 DQIPDVSALA

-597 KSEIPPAVDTS
+597 KSEIPTVPDTS
-608 TFATNQSVDDKLS
+608 SFATNASVDEKLS
-621 QYPKK
+621 QYTKTSELKPVPDVSNFASMTDLGDLQREVAKK
-626 SEIIPAPD
+626 INKVDVVAD
-634 LSTYATLSVTDS
+634 YATKDSVN
-646 LQTQINKKVE
+646 TQITAA
-656 QSYAD
+656 SA
-661 TTYAANLTVNTKVAQ
+661 AANK
-676 CLTDA
+676 
-681 KAYTDQK
+681 YTDDK
-688 VAAIGGGGGGQ
+688 FASIGNGGGQ
-699 QQGDLSS
+699 TGDLSS
-706 LEAKMKLYVQSRVGG
+706 LEAKIKLYVQSRVGG
-721 LVTNGTGLLKNNE
+721 LVTNGTGLLKTNE

-740 FDPAE
+740 FDAVE

-771 PNGTYEFSFATKV
+771 QNGTYEFSFATKV

-840 KTAAGWRWGS
+840 KAASGWRWGS

-860 YTSQSGYHYP
+860 YTSRSGYHYP

-929 NVRDAVLTDEW
+929 NVRDAVLTDDW
-940 QVFTLKELMNKVLR
+940 QVFTLKERMNKVLR